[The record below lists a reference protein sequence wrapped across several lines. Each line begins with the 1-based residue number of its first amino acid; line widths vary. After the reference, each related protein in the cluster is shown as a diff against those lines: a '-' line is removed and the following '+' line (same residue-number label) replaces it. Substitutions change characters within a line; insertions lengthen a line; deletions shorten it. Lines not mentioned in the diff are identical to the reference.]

1 MKEIKLFDYQEDM
14 KERIEKALRLH
25 RSVMAQMPTGTG
37 KTYLLTAVIDSFV
50 RANPIEKVWI
60 VAHRRE
66 LVSQIDETV
75 RKFHSYS
82 ASNTSSLLSSVKA
95 MSIQWLMRYYDEIE
109 EEPGMIVIDEA
120 HHALA
125 KTYKEMWERFPKAK
139 FLGLTATPCRLN
151 GKGFTDLFDV
161 LVQSW
166 GVPEFIS
173 KGRLATYDFV
183 SIKSDGVT
191 QRLIDS
197 LQKRGADGDY
207 QNKEMDMLLNKK
219 PSIERLYRSL
229 EEYGKDRKGIVYAIN
244 ISHAQK
250 IAKLYQEDMVK
261 RVQEAFRH
269 HDSVMVQMPTG
280 TGKTYL
286 LAALVGLFLKEEVWV
301 VAHRRELVSQI
312 KDTLERFFS
321 SLKSTSIKVTSIQ
334 WLSRHY
340 GEMEEK
346 PGLIVIDEAHHALAE
361 TYAEVMNAYPKAKK
375 LGLTATPY
383 RLNGKGFTD
392 LFDTLLCSWSM
403 EKFIAEGR
411 LSLYDYYSIKPDS
424 AAQLLIDSLQ
434 KRGAD
439 GDYQQKELNE
449 VMDVKPSLE
458 RLCLTIKEYVPG
470 KKGIVYAISIQ
481 HAEHIAE
488 YYRENGIKAVAIS
501 SKTPLAE
508 RQKLIERFKSSS
520 LSSSL
525 NSTSDDI
532 EVLVSV
538 DLFSEGFDCPDVEFI
553 QLARPTLSLAKYMQM
568 VGRGLRVAEGKE
580 FCVILD
586 NVGLYKRF
594 GLPSVDRDWQSMF
607 EGRTSLEDILQEA
620 CMQVYNHN
628 CRMDLMMD
636 GDEEMMKII
645 NHERQQQLIMDTYGY
660 QIVED
665 EKGLKGIKDKDGKM
679 ILECQYKKIEVT
691 NDGFAYCYIRKKV
704 GRKEWIDLQNRL
716 WFANKP
722 QSVKL
727 MGIDFSTEDGKKLYP
742 RILSKYI
749 DEKTYL
755 TVKTLELQVGTGLSW
770 KHRFIPWDEPNKVYL
785 YKEGEGN
792 SRLYVDENEQYYVQK
807 NIGSLLEKV
816 DSREE
821 LAEFALKDKE
831 EREESLEKLKNSYKH
846 YEYYPVDNLYP
857 IKKYLGTAKDK
868 ITIEKDGIWHVE
880 DAQVNESYWV
890 DPITHRK
897 HYTRP
902 VLFKRGYLNI
912 LKEGDWCYVRNIP
925 GLRDRPLRQ
934 WEIVAD
940 DNICVI
946 NNKYLIEKSETDQWY
961 KICRRT
967 DDFSYFSVLACF
979 YESEYIKDD
988 TEIQITQFD
997 GEGLKMTQEGFPYT
1011 PLVIKT
1017 HKRSRWL

>member
-1 MKEIKLFDYQEDM
+1 MKNDIQLFD
-14 KERIEKALRLH
+14 
-25 RSVMAQMPTGTG
+25 
-37 KTYLLTAVIDSFV
+37 
-50 RANPIEKVWI
+50 
-60 VAHRRE
+60 
-66 LVSQIDETV
+66 
-75 RKFHSYS
+75 
-82 ASNTSSLLSSVKA
+82 
-95 MSIQWLMRYYDEIE
+95 
-109 EEPGMIVIDEA
+109 
-120 HHALA
+120 
-125 KTYKEMWERFPKAK
+125 
-139 FLGLTATPCRLN
+139 
-151 GKGFTDLFDV
+151 
-161 LVQSW
+161 
-166 GVPEFIS
+166 
-173 KGRLATYDFV
+173 
-183 SIKSDGVT
+183 
-191 QRLIDS
+191 
-197 LQKRGADGDY
+197 
-207 QNKEMDMLLNKK
+207 
-219 PSIERLYRSL
+219 
-229 EEYGKDRKGIVYAIN
+229 
-244 ISHAQK
+244 
-250 IAKLYQEDMVK
+250 YQEDMVK

-312 KDTLERFFS
+312 KDTLEKFFS
-321 SLKSTSIKVTSIQ
+321 SLKSTSIKVISIQ

-403 EKFIAEGR
+403 ERFIAEGR

-424 AAQLLIDSLQ
+424 AAQLQIDSLQ

-449 VMDVKPSLE
+449 VMDVKPSLK

-488 YYRENGIKAVAIS
+488 FYRENGIKAVAIS

-508 RQKLIERFKSSS
+508 RQELIERFKASS
-520 LSSSL
+520 LLSSL
-525 NSTSDDI
+525 NSTSDEI

-568 VGRGLRVAEGKE
+568 VGRGLRVAEEKDY
-580 FCVILD
+580 CVILD

-620 CMQVYNHN
+620 CMQVNGHN

-645 NHERQQQLIMDTYGY
+645 SHERQQRMIMDSYGY

-704 GRKEWIDLQNRL
+704 GRKEWIDLRNRL

-727 MGIDFSTEDGKKLYP
+727 MGIDFCTEDGKKLYP
-742 RILSKYI
+742 RIQSKYI

-770 KHRFIPWDEPNKVYL
+770 KQRFIPWDEPNKVYMF
-785 YKEGEGN
+785 KAGEGN
-792 SRLYVDENEQYYVQK
+792 ARLYVDEDEQYYVQK
-807 NIGSLLEKV
+807 NIGSHLEKV
-816 DSREE
+816 DSREELAELAE

-831 EREESLEKLKNSYKH
+831 EREKGLEKLKKSCH
-846 YEYYPVDNLYP
+846 D
-857 IKKYLGTAKDK
+857 
-868 ITIEKDGIWHVE
+868 
-880 DAQVNESYWV
+880 
-890 DPITHRK
+890 
-897 HYTRP
+897 TRS
-902 VLFKRGYLNI
+902 VLFRRGYLNI
-912 LKEGDWCYVRNIP
+912 LKEGDWCFVRNIP
-925 GLRDRPLRQ
+925 GLRNRPLRQ

-940 DNICVI
+940 DNLCVI
-946 NNKYLIEKSETDQWY
+946 KNTYLIEKSEPDQWY

-967 DDFSYFSVLACF
+967 DDFSYFSVLACY
-979 YESEYIKDD
+979 YESELIMDD

-997 GEGLKMTQEGFPYT
+997 GEGLKMTQEGMPYT
-1011 PLVIKT
+1011 PIVIKT
-1017 HKRSRWL
+1017 RKRRRW

>member
-1 MKEIKLFDYQEDM
+1 MLFEMTMKKIKLFD
-14 KERIEKALRLH
+14 
-25 RSVMAQMPTGTG
+25 
-37 KTYLLTAVIDSFV
+37 
-50 RANPIEKVWI
+50 
-60 VAHRRE
+60 
-66 LVSQIDETV
+66 
-75 RKFHSYS
+75 
-82 ASNTSSLLSSVKA
+82 
-95 MSIQWLMRYYDEIE
+95 
-109 EEPGMIVIDEA
+109 
-120 HHALA
+120 
-125 KTYKEMWERFPKAK
+125 
-139 FLGLTATPCRLN
+139 
-151 GKGFTDLFDV
+151 
-161 LVQSW
+161 
-166 GVPEFIS
+166 
-173 KGRLATYDFV
+173 
-183 SIKSDGVT
+183 
-191 QRLIDS
+191 
-197 LQKRGADGDY
+197 
-207 QNKEMDMLLNKK
+207 
-219 PSIERLYRSL
+219 
-229 EEYGKDRKGIVYAIN
+229 
-244 ISHAQK
+244 
-250 IAKLYQEDMVK
+250 YQEDMVK
-261 RVQEAFRH
+261 RVQEAFKH
-269 HDSVMVQMPTG
+269 HDAVMVQMPTG

-321 SLKSTSIKVTSIQ
+321 SLKSASIKVTSIQ

-424 AAQLLIDSLQ
+424 ADQLLIDSLQ

-488 YYRENGIKAVAIS
+488 FYRENGIKAVAIS

-508 RQKLIERFKSSS
+508 RQELIERFKASSFSSFSKKTVESSKITPS
-520 LSSSL
+520 LFTL
-525 NSTSDDI
+525 KEGSTSHPGPLTLRGEGGNRPTRCSEPLRSKDGGPSKVSPDCAGWDRLGATCLRPADRVADDEI

-568 VGRGLRVAEGKE
+568 VGRGLRVAEGKDY
-580 FCVILD
+580 CVILD

-620 CMQVYNHN
+620 CMQVNGHN

-645 NHERQQQLIMDTYGY
+645 SHERQQRMIMDSYGY

-679 ILECQYKKIEVT
+679 ILDCQYKKIEVT

-704 GRKEWIDLQNRL
+704 GRKEWIDLRNRL

-727 MGIDFSTEDGKKLYP
+727 MGIDFCTEDGKKLYP
-742 RILSKYI
+742 RIQSKYI

-792 SRLYVDENEQYYVQK
+792 SRLYIDENEQYYVQK
-807 NIGSLLEKV
+807 NIGSQLEKV

-821 LAEFALKDKE
+821 LAEFAQRDKE
-831 EREESLEKLKNSYKH
+831 ERKESLEKLKNSYKH
-846 YEYYPVDNLYP
+846 YEYYPADNLYP
-857 IKKYLGTAKDK
+857 IKKHLGTAKDK

-890 DPITHRK
+890 DPVTYRK

-912 LKEGDWCYVRNIP
+912 LREDDWCYVRNIP
-925 GLRDRPLRQ
+925 GLMNRPLRQ

-940 DNICVI
+940 DNLCVI

-961 KICRRT
+961 KICKRT
-967 DDFSYFSVLACF
+967 DDFTYFSVLACF

-997 GEGLKMTQEGFPYT
+997 GEGLKMTQEGFTYT

-1017 HKRSRWL
+1017 HKRRRW

>member
-1 MKEIKLFDYQEDM
+1 MKNDIQLFD
-14 KERIEKALRLH
+14 
-25 RSVMAQMPTGTG
+25 
-37 KTYLLTAVIDSFV
+37 
-50 RANPIEKVWI
+50 
-60 VAHRRE
+60 
-66 LVSQIDETV
+66 
-75 RKFHSYS
+75 
-82 ASNTSSLLSSVKA
+82 
-95 MSIQWLMRYYDEIE
+95 
-109 EEPGMIVIDEA
+109 
-120 HHALA
+120 
-125 KTYKEMWERFPKAK
+125 
-139 FLGLTATPCRLN
+139 
-151 GKGFTDLFDV
+151 
-161 LVQSW
+161 
-166 GVPEFIS
+166 
-173 KGRLATYDFV
+173 
-183 SIKSDGVT
+183 
-191 QRLIDS
+191 
-197 LQKRGADGDY
+197 
-207 QNKEMDMLLNKK
+207 
-219 PSIERLYRSL
+219 
-229 EEYGKDRKGIVYAIN
+229 
-244 ISHAQK
+244 
-250 IAKLYQEDMVK
+250 YQEDMVK

-312 KDTLERFFS
+312 KDTLEKFFS
-321 SLKSTSIKVTSIQ
+321 SLKSTSIKVISIQ

-403 EKFIAEGR
+403 ERFIAEGR

-424 AAQLLIDSLQ
+424 AAQLQIDSLQ

-449 VMDVKPSLE
+449 VMDVKPSLK

-508 RQKLIERFKSSS
+508 RQELIERFKVSS
-520 LSSSL
+520 LLSSL
-525 NSTSDDI
+525 NSTSDEI

-580 FCVILD
+580 YCVILD

-620 CMQVYNHN
+620 CMQVNSHN
-628 CRMDLMMD
+628 CRMDVLMD

-645 NHERQQQLIMDTYGY
+645 NHERQQQMIMDTYGY

-704 GRKEWIDLQNRL
+704 GRKEWIDLRNRL

-727 MGIDFSTEDGKKLYP
+727 MGIDFCTEDGKKLYP

-770 KHRFIPWDEPNKVYL
+770 KQRFIPWDEPNKVYMF
-785 YKEGEGN
+785 KAGEGN
-792 SRLYVDENEQYYVQK
+792 ARLYVDEDGQYYVQK
-807 NIGSLLEKV
+807 NIGSQLEKV
-816 DSREE
+816 DSREELAE

-831 EREESLEKLKNSYKH
+831 EREKGLEKLKKSCH
-846 YEYYPVDNLYP
+846 D
-857 IKKYLGTAKDK
+857 
-868 ITIEKDGIWHVE
+868 
-880 DAQVNESYWV
+880 
-890 DPITHRK
+890 
-897 HYTRP
+897 TRP
-902 VLFKRGYLNI
+902 VLFRRGYLNI
-912 LKEGDWCYVRNIP
+912 LKEGDWCFVRNIP
-925 GLRDRPLRQ
+925 GLRNRPLRQ

-940 DNICVI
+940 DNLCVI
-946 NNKYLIEKSETDQWY
+946 KNTYLIEKSEPDQWY

-967 DDFSYFSVLACF
+967 DDFTYFSVLACY
-979 YESEYIKDD
+979 YESELIMDD

-997 GEGLKMTQEGFPYT
+997 GEGLKMTQEGMPYT
-1011 PLVIKT
+1011 PIVIKT
-1017 HKRSRWL
+1017 RKRRRWL

>member
-1 MKEIKLFDYQEDM
+1 MLFEMTMKKIKLFD
-14 KERIEKALRLH
+14 
-25 RSVMAQMPTGTG
+25 
-37 KTYLLTAVIDSFV
+37 
-50 RANPIEKVWI
+50 
-60 VAHRRE
+60 
-66 LVSQIDETV
+66 
-75 RKFHSYS
+75 
-82 ASNTSSLLSSVKA
+82 
-95 MSIQWLMRYYDEIE
+95 
-109 EEPGMIVIDEA
+109 
-120 HHALA
+120 
-125 KTYKEMWERFPKAK
+125 
-139 FLGLTATPCRLN
+139 
-151 GKGFTDLFDV
+151 
-161 LVQSW
+161 
-166 GVPEFIS
+166 
-173 KGRLATYDFV
+173 
-183 SIKSDGVT
+183 
-191 QRLIDS
+191 
-197 LQKRGADGDY
+197 
-207 QNKEMDMLLNKK
+207 
-219 PSIERLYRSL
+219 
-229 EEYGKDRKGIVYAIN
+229 
-244 ISHAQK
+244 
-250 IAKLYQEDMVK
+250 YQEDMVK
-261 RVQEAFRH
+261 RVQEAFKH
-269 HDSVMVQMPTG
+269 HDAVMVQMPTG

-312 KDTLERFFS
+312 KDTLEKFFS

-334 WLSRHY
+334 RLSRHY
-340 GEMEEK
+340 RDIKEK
-346 PGLIVIDEAHHALAE
+346 PSLIVIDEAHHALAE

-424 AAQLLIDSLQ
+424 ADQLLIDSLQ

-458 RLCLTIKEYVPG
+458 RLCLTIKEYVSG

-488 YYRENGIKAVAIS
+488 FYRENGIKAVAIS

-508 RQKLIERFKSSS
+508 RQELIERFKASNLSFSNHPVPPSKEGSTSTPSPSSS
-520 LSSSL
+520 EGGDVTALRCSEPLRSKVGGPSKVSPECFSAGASKEAASSTSSL
-525 NSTSDDI
+525 NSTSGDI

-580 FCVILD
+580 YCVILD

-620 CMQVYNHN
+620 CMHVNNHN

-645 NHERQQQLIMDTYGY
+645 NHEHQQQMIMDTYGY

-665 EKGLKGIKDKDGKM
+665 EKGLKGIKDKDGTM

-704 GRKEWIDLQNRL
+704 GRKEWIDLRNRL

-792 SRLYVDENEQYYVQK
+792 SRLYIDENEQYYVQK
-807 NIGSLLEKV
+807 NIGSQLEKV
-816 DSREE
+816 DSREA
-821 LAEFALKDKE
+821 LAEFAQRDKA
-831 EREESLEKLKNSYKH
+831 ERKKSLEKLKNSYKH

-857 IKKYLGTAKDK
+857 VKKYLGTAKDK

-912 LKEGDWCYVRNIP
+912 LREGDWCYVRNIP
-925 GLRDRPLRQ
+925 GLRNRPLRQ

-967 DDFSYFSVLACF
+967 DDFTYFSVLACY
-979 YESEYIKDD
+979 YESELIKDD

-997 GEGLKMTQEGFPYT
+997 GEGLKMTQEGMPYT

-1017 HKRSRWL
+1017 RKRRRW

>member
-1 MKEIKLFDYQEDM
+1 MKNDIQLFD
-14 KERIEKALRLH
+14 
-25 RSVMAQMPTGTG
+25 
-37 KTYLLTAVIDSFV
+37 
-50 RANPIEKVWI
+50 
-60 VAHRRE
+60 
-66 LVSQIDETV
+66 
-75 RKFHSYS
+75 
-82 ASNTSSLLSSVKA
+82 
-95 MSIQWLMRYYDEIE
+95 
-109 EEPGMIVIDEA
+109 
-120 HHALA
+120 
-125 KTYKEMWERFPKAK
+125 
-139 FLGLTATPCRLN
+139 
-151 GKGFTDLFDV
+151 
-161 LVQSW
+161 
-166 GVPEFIS
+166 
-173 KGRLATYDFV
+173 
-183 SIKSDGVT
+183 
-191 QRLIDS
+191 
-197 LQKRGADGDY
+197 
-207 QNKEMDMLLNKK
+207 
-219 PSIERLYRSL
+219 
-229 EEYGKDRKGIVYAIN
+229 
-244 ISHAQK
+244 
-250 IAKLYQEDMVK
+250 YQEDMVK

-312 KDTLERFFS
+312 KDTLEKFFS
-321 SLKSTSIKVTSIQ
+321 SLKSTSIKVISIQ

-403 EKFIAEGR
+403 ERFIAEGR

-424 AAQLLIDSLQ
+424 AAQLQIDSLQ

-449 VMDVKPSLE
+449 VMDVKPSLK

-488 YYRENGIKAVAIS
+488 FYRENSIKAVAIS

-508 RQKLIERFKSSS
+508 RQELIERFKASS
-520 LSSSL
+520 LLSSL
-525 NSTSDDI
+525 NSTSDEI

-568 VGRGLRVAEGKE
+568 VGRGLRVAEGKDY
-580 FCVILD
+580 CVILD

-620 CMQVYNHN
+620 CMQVNGHN

-645 NHERQQQLIMDTYGY
+645 SHEHQQRMIIDSYGY

-679 ILECQYKKIEVT
+679 ILDCQYKKIEVT

-704 GRKEWIDLQNRL
+704 GRKEWIDLRNRL

-727 MGIDFSTEDGKKLYP
+727 MGIDFCTEDGKKLYP

-770 KHRFIPWDEPNKVYL
+770 KQRFIPWDEPNKVYMF
-785 YKEGEGN
+785 KAGEGN
-792 SRLYVDENEQYYVQK
+792 ARLYVDEDEQYYVQK
-807 NIGSLLEKV
+807 NIGSQLEKV
-816 DSREE
+816 DSREELAELAE

-831 EREESLEKLKNSYKH
+831 EREKGLEKLKKSCH
-846 YEYYPVDNLYP
+846 D
-857 IKKYLGTAKDK
+857 
-868 ITIEKDGIWHVE
+868 
-880 DAQVNESYWV
+880 
-890 DPITHRK
+890 
-897 HYTRP
+897 TRP
-902 VLFKRGYLNI
+902 VLFRRGYLNI
-912 LKEGDWCYVRNIP
+912 LKEGDWCFVRNIP
-925 GLRDRPLRQ
+925 GLRNRPLRQ

-940 DNICVI
+940 DNLCVI
-946 NNKYLIEKSETDQWY
+946 KNTYLIEKSEPDQWY

-967 DDFSYFSVLACF
+967 DDFSYFSVLACY
-979 YESEYIKDD
+979 YESELIMDD

-997 GEGLKMTQEGFPYT
+997 GEGLKMTQEGMPYT
-1011 PLVIKT
+1011 PIVIKT
-1017 HKRSRWL
+1017 RKRRRW

>member
-1 MKEIKLFDYQEDM
+1 MLFDMTMKKIKLFDYQE
-14 KERIEKALRLH
+14 
-25 RSVMAQMPTGTG
+25 G
-37 KTYLLTAVIDSFV
+37 
-50 RANPIEKVWI
+50 
-60 VAHRRE
+60 
-66 LVSQIDETV
+66 
-75 RKFHSYS
+75 
-82 ASNTSSLLSSVKA
+82 
-95 MSIQWLMRYYDEIE
+95 
-109 EEPGMIVIDEA
+109 
-120 HHALA
+120 
-125 KTYKEMWERFPKAK
+125 
-139 FLGLTATPCRLN
+139 
-151 GKGFTDLFDV
+151 
-161 LVQSW
+161 
-166 GVPEFIS
+166 
-173 KGRLATYDFV
+173 
-183 SIKSDGVT
+183 
-191 QRLIDS
+191 
-197 LQKRGADGDY
+197 
-207 QNKEMDMLLNKK
+207 
-219 PSIERLYRSL
+219 
-229 EEYGKDRKGIVYAIN
+229 
-244 ISHAQK
+244 
-250 IAKLYQEDMVK
+250 MVK
-261 RVQEAFRH
+261 RVQEAFKH

-280 TGKTYL
+280 TGKTMV
-286 LAALVGLFLKEEVWV
+286 LANIVFSFLEKSNHPIWI
-301 VAHRRELVSQI
+301 VAHRRELVEQI
-312 KDTLERFFS
+312 KETIFSKITPSLFTLKEVFSKTHPS
-321 SLKSTSIKVTSIQ
+321 SLTLKGGSTAFPKPLSPQGTGDVTALRCSEPLRSKVGGPSKVSPDCLSAGALIKVTSIQ
-334 WLSRHY
+334 WLSKHY
-340 GEMEEK
+340 REMEEM

-439 GDYQQKELNE
+439 GDYQQKEMNE
-449 VMDVKPSLE
+449 VMDVMPSLE

-508 RQKLIERFKSSS
+508 RQELIERFKASSFSSFSKKPVKSSKTHPSS
-520 LSSSL
+520 LTL
-525 NSTSDDI
+525 KGGSTSHPSPLSSEERDVTALRCSKPLRSKDGGPSKVSPDCAGWDRLDDTCLQPADGLGATCLRGADRVADDEI

-580 FCVILD
+580 YCVILD

-620 CMQVYNHN
+620 CMQVNSHN

-645 NHERQQQLIMDTYGY
+645 NHEHQQQMIMDTYGY

-704 GRKEWIDLQNRL
+704 GRKEWIDLRNRL

-727 MGIDFSTEDGKKLYP
+727 MGIDFCTEDGKKLYP
-742 RILSKYI
+742 RIQSKYI

-792 SRLYVDENEQYYVQK
+792 SRLYVDEDEQYYVQK
-807 NIGSLLEKV
+807 NIGSQLEKV

-821 LAEFALKDKE
+821 LAEFAQKDKE
-831 EREESLEKLKNSYKH
+831 EREEDLEKLKNSYKL

-880 DAQVNESYWV
+880 DAQANESYWV

-912 LKEGDWCYVRNIP
+912 IREGDWCYVRNIP
-925 GLRDRPLRQ
+925 GLRNRPLRQ

-946 NNKYLIEKSETDQWY
+946 NNKYLIEKSEPEQWY

-967 DDFSYFSVLACF
+967 DDFSYFSVLACY

-997 GEGLKMTQEGFPYT
+997 GEDLKMAQEGFTYT

-1017 HKRSRWL
+1017 HKRRRW

>member
-1 MKEIKLFDYQEDM
+1 MTKDIQLFD
-14 KERIEKALRLH
+14 
-25 RSVMAQMPTGTG
+25 
-37 KTYLLTAVIDSFV
+37 
-50 RANPIEKVWI
+50 
-60 VAHRRE
+60 
-66 LVSQIDETV
+66 
-75 RKFHSYS
+75 
-82 ASNTSSLLSSVKA
+82 
-95 MSIQWLMRYYDEIE
+95 
-109 EEPGMIVIDEA
+109 
-120 HHALA
+120 
-125 KTYKEMWERFPKAK
+125 
-139 FLGLTATPCRLN
+139 
-151 GKGFTDLFDV
+151 
-161 LVQSW
+161 
-166 GVPEFIS
+166 
-173 KGRLATYDFV
+173 
-183 SIKSDGVT
+183 
-191 QRLIDS
+191 
-197 LQKRGADGDY
+197 
-207 QNKEMDMLLNKK
+207 
-219 PSIERLYRSL
+219 
-229 EEYGKDRKGIVYAIN
+229 
-244 ISHAQK
+244 
-250 IAKLYQEDMVK
+250 YQEDMVK
-261 RVQEAFRH
+261 RVQEAFNH
-269 HDSVMVQMPTG
+269 HNAVMVQMPTG
-280 TGKTYL
+280 TGKTMV
-286 LAALVGLFLKEEVWV
+286 LANIVFSFLEKCNHPIWI

-312 KDTLERFFS
+312 KDTLNKSLLIFSKTHPQWSLHPLRFPRSRGTETLFTLKEGNFSNHPVPLSKEGSTSTPSPSSSEGGDVTAPPRRSEPLRSKVGGPSKVSPDCLCGVNRLAKKEDGTSDILIEKPSDS
-321 SLKSTSIKVTSIQ
+321 SLFTLRSSLIKVVSIQ

-340 GEMEEK
+340 REMEEK

-424 AAQLLIDSLQ
+424 ADQLLIDSLQ

-488 YYRENGIKAVAIS
+488 FYRENGIKAVAIS

-508 RQKLIERFKSSS
+508 RQEFIERFKASNLSFSNHPVPPSKEGVSKITPSIFTIKEGDFSKTHPSS
-520 LSSSL
+520 LTLKGGSTAFPKPLSPQGTGDVTALRCSEPLRSKVGGASKPSPECLSASALKEAAECLPECLSASASKEASECLSVGASENSLASSTSSL

-532 EVLVSV
+532 DVLVSV

-580 FCVILD
+580 YCVILD

-620 CMQVYNHN
+620 CMQVNSHN
-628 CRMDLMMD
+628 CRMDVLMD

-645 NHERQQQLIMDTYGY
+645 NHERQQQMIMDTYGY

-679 ILECQYKKIEVT
+679 ILECQYKKIDVT

-704 GRKEWIDLQNRL
+704 GRKEWIDLRNRL

-722 QSVKL
+722 QCVKL
-727 MGIDFSTEDGKKLYP
+727 MGIDFCTEDGKKLYP

-755 TVKTLELQVGTGLSW
+755 TVKTLELQVGTGLNW

-792 SRLYVDENEQYYVQK
+792 SRLYIDENEQYYVQK
-807 NIGSLLEKV
+807 NIGSQLEQV
-816 DSREE
+816 DSQEE
-821 LAEFALKDKE
+821 LAEFVQRDKE
-831 EREESLEKLKNSYKH
+831 ERKKSLEKLKNSYKH
-846 YEYYPVDNLYP
+846 YEYYPADNLYP
-857 IKKYLGTAKDK
+857 IKKHLGTAKDK

-890 DPITHRK
+890 DPVTYRK

-912 LKEGDWCYVRNIP
+912 LREGDWCYVRNIP

-940 DNICVI
+940 DNLCVI
-946 NNKYLIEKSETDQWY
+946 RNTYLIEKSEPDQWY
-961 KICRRT
+961 KICKRT
-967 DDFSYFSVLACF
+967 DDFTYFSVLACF

-997 GEGLKMTQEGFPYT
+997 GEGLKMTQEGMPYT

-1017 HKRSRWL
+1017 RKRRRW

>member
-1 MKEIKLFDYQEDM
+1 MKKIKLFD
-14 KERIEKALRLH
+14 
-25 RSVMAQMPTGTG
+25 
-37 KTYLLTAVIDSFV
+37 
-50 RANPIEKVWI
+50 
-60 VAHRRE
+60 
-66 LVSQIDETV
+66 
-75 RKFHSYS
+75 
-82 ASNTSSLLSSVKA
+82 
-95 MSIQWLMRYYDEIE
+95 
-109 EEPGMIVIDEA
+109 
-120 HHALA
+120 
-125 KTYKEMWERFPKAK
+125 
-139 FLGLTATPCRLN
+139 
-151 GKGFTDLFDV
+151 
-161 LVQSW
+161 
-166 GVPEFIS
+166 
-173 KGRLATYDFV
+173 
-183 SIKSDGVT
+183 
-191 QRLIDS
+191 
-197 LQKRGADGDY
+197 
-207 QNKEMDMLLNKK
+207 
-219 PSIERLYRSL
+219 
-229 EEYGKDRKGIVYAIN
+229 
-244 ISHAQK
+244 
-250 IAKLYQEDMVK
+250 YQEDMVK
-261 RVQEAFRH
+261 RVQEAFKH
-269 HDSVMVQMPTG
+269 HDAVMVQMPTG

-301 VAHRRELVSQI
+301 IAHRRELVSQI

-340 GEMEEK
+340 GETEEK

-403 EKFIAEGR
+403 EKFIAKGR

-488 YYRENGIKAVAIS
+488 FYRENGIKAVAIS

-520 LSSSL
+520 LSPSL
-525 NSTSDDI
+525 NSASNTSNEI

-553 QLARPTLSLAKYMQM
+553 QLARPTLSLTKYMQM

-580 FCVILD
+580 YCVILD

-607 EGRTSLEDILQEA
+607 EGRTSLENILQEA
-620 CMQVYNHN
+620 CMQLNSHN

-679 ILECQYKKIEVT
+679 ILECQYKKIDVT

-704 GRKEWIDLQNRL
+704 GRKEWIDLRNRL

-792 SRLYVDENEQYYVQK
+792 SRLYIDENEQYYVQK
-807 NIGSLLEKV
+807 NIGSQLEKV
-816 DSREE
+816 DSHEA
-821 LAEFALKDKE
+821 LAEFAQRDKE
-831 EREESLEKLKNSYKH
+831 ERKESLEKLKKSCH
-846 YEYYPVDNLYP
+846 D
-857 IKKYLGTAKDK
+857 
-868 ITIEKDGIWHVE
+868 
-880 DAQVNESYWV
+880 
-890 DPITHRK
+890 
-897 HYTRP
+897 TRP

-912 LKEGDWCYVRNIP
+912 LKEGDWCFVRNIP
-925 GLRDRPLRQ
+925 GLRNRPLRQ

-940 DNICVI
+940 DNLCVI

-961 KICRRT
+961 KICKRT
-967 DDFSYFSVLACF
+967 DDFTYFSVVACF

-997 GEGLKMTQEGFPYT
+997 GEGLKMTQEGFTYT

-1017 HKRSRWL
+1017 HKRSRWM

>member
-1 MKEIKLFDYQEDM
+1 MLFEMTMKKIKLFD
-14 KERIEKALRLH
+14 
-25 RSVMAQMPTGTG
+25 
-37 KTYLLTAVIDSFV
+37 
-50 RANPIEKVWI
+50 
-60 VAHRRE
+60 
-66 LVSQIDETV
+66 
-75 RKFHSYS
+75 
-82 ASNTSSLLSSVKA
+82 
-95 MSIQWLMRYYDEIE
+95 
-109 EEPGMIVIDEA
+109 
-120 HHALA
+120 
-125 KTYKEMWERFPKAK
+125 
-139 FLGLTATPCRLN
+139 
-151 GKGFTDLFDV
+151 
-161 LVQSW
+161 
-166 GVPEFIS
+166 
-173 KGRLATYDFV
+173 
-183 SIKSDGVT
+183 
-191 QRLIDS
+191 
-197 LQKRGADGDY
+197 
-207 QNKEMDMLLNKK
+207 
-219 PSIERLYRSL
+219 
-229 EEYGKDRKGIVYAIN
+229 
-244 ISHAQK
+244 
-250 IAKLYQEDMVK
+250 YQEDMVK
-261 RVQEAFRH
+261 RVQEAFKH
-269 HDSVMVQMPTG
+269 HDAVMVQMPTG

-321 SLKSTSIKVTSIQ
+321 SLKTTSIKVTSIQ

-340 GEMEEK
+340 VEMEEK

-488 YYRENGIKAVAIS
+488 FYRENGIKAVAIS

-508 RQKLIERFKSSS
+508 RQELIERFKASSFSSFSEKTVESSKITPS
-520 LSSSL
+520 LFTL
-525 NSTSDDI
+525 KEGSTSHPDPLTLRGEGGNRPTRCSEPLRSKDGGPSKVSPGCAGWDRLGATCLRAGDGEI

-580 FCVILD
+580 YCVILD

-607 EGRTSLEDILQEA
+607 EGRTSLENILQEA
-620 CMQVYNHN
+620 CMQVNSHN

-645 NHERQQQLIMDTYGY
+645 NHERQQQMIMDSYGY
-660 QIVED
+660 QIVEN
-665 EKGLKGIKDKDGKM
+665 EKGLKGIKDKEGTM
-679 ILECQYKKIEVT
+679 ILECQYKKIEMT

-704 GRKEWIDLQNRL
+704 GRKEWIDLRNRL

-727 MGIDFSTEDGKKLYP
+727 MGIDFCTEDGKKLYP
-742 RILSKYI
+742 RIQSKYI
-749 DEKTYL
+749 DDKTFL
-755 TVKTLELQVGTGLSW
+755 TVKTLQLQVGTGLSW
-770 KHRFIPWDEPNKVYL
+770 KHRFIPWDEQNKVYM

-792 SRLYVDENEQYYVQK
+792 SRLYIDENEQYYVQK
-807 NIGSLLEKV
+807 NIGSQLEKV

-821 LAEFALKDKE
+821 LAEFAQKDKE
-831 EREESLEKLKNSYKH
+831 EREEGLEKLKNSYKN
-846 YEYYPVDNLYP
+846 YEYYPVDHLYP

-880 DAQVNESYWV
+880 DAQANESFWV

-912 LKEGDWCYVRNIP
+912 IREGDWCYVRNIP
-925 GLRDRPLRQ
+925 GLMNRPLRQ

-946 NNKYLIEKSETDQWY
+946 NNKYLIEKSEPDQWY

-967 DDFSYFSVLACF
+967 DDFSYFSVLACY

-997 GEGLKMTQEGFPYT
+997 GEGLKMTQEGFTYT

-1017 HKRSRWL
+1017 YKRNRW

>member
-1 MKEIKLFDYQEDM
+1 MMKDIQLFD
-14 KERIEKALRLH
+14 
-25 RSVMAQMPTGTG
+25 
-37 KTYLLTAVIDSFV
+37 
-50 RANPIEKVWI
+50 
-60 VAHRRE
+60 
-66 LVSQIDETV
+66 
-75 RKFHSYS
+75 
-82 ASNTSSLLSSVKA
+82 
-95 MSIQWLMRYYDEIE
+95 
-109 EEPGMIVIDEA
+109 
-120 HHALA
+120 
-125 KTYKEMWERFPKAK
+125 
-139 FLGLTATPCRLN
+139 
-151 GKGFTDLFDV
+151 
-161 LVQSW
+161 
-166 GVPEFIS
+166 
-173 KGRLATYDFV
+173 
-183 SIKSDGVT
+183 
-191 QRLIDS
+191 
-197 LQKRGADGDY
+197 
-207 QNKEMDMLLNKK
+207 
-219 PSIERLYRSL
+219 
-229 EEYGKDRKGIVYAIN
+229 
-244 ISHAQK
+244 
-250 IAKLYQEDMVK
+250 YQEDMVK

-280 TGKTYL
+280 TGKTMV
-286 LAALVGLFLKEEVWV
+286 LANIVFSFLEKSNNPIWI

-312 KDTLERFFS
+312 KETIFSKITPSLFTLKEG
-321 SLKSTSIKVTSIQ
+321 STAFPKPLSPQGTGDVTALRCSEPLRSKVGGASKPSPDCLSAGALIKVTSIQ
-334 WLSRHY
+334 WLARHY

-424 AAQLLIDSLQ
+424 ADQLLIDSLH

-458 RLCLTIKEYVPG
+458 KLCLTIKEYVPG

-488 YYRENGIKAVAIS
+488 FYRENGIKAVAIS

-508 RQKLIERFKSSS
+508 RQELIGRFKSSS

-607 EGRTSLEDILQEA
+607 EGRTSLEDILQET

-628 CRMDLMMD
+628 CRMDVLMD

-645 NHERQQQLIMDTYGY
+645 NHERQQQMIMDTYGY
-660 QIVED
+660 QIVEN

-679 ILECQYKKIEVT
+679 ILDCQYKKIEVT

-704 GRKEWIDLQNRL
+704 GRKEWIDLRNRL

-727 MGIDFSTEDGKKLYP
+727 MGIDFCTEDGKKLYP
-742 RILSKYI
+742 RIQSKYI

-770 KHRFIPWDEPNKVYL
+770 KHRFIPWDEPNKVYMCQER
-785 YKEGEGN
+785 KDR
-792 SRLYVDENEQYYVQK
+792 SRLYVDENEQYFVQK
-807 NIGSLLEKV
+807 NIGSQLVEV
-816 DSREE
+816 NSPEG
-821 LAEFALKDKE
+821 LAEFAEKDKQ
-831 EREESLEKLKNSYKH
+831 ERENDAEALKNAYPH
-846 YEYYPVDNLYP
+846 YEFYPVDKVKFPVQIRRNN
-857 IKKYLGTAKDK
+857 KYENK
-868 ITIEKDGIWHVE
+868 IRIEKDGIWHVE
-880 DAQVNESYWV
+880 DDWYHESYWV
-890 DPITHRK
+890 DPITYRK

-925 GLRDRPLRQ
+925 GLRYRPLRQ

-946 NNKYLIEKSETDQWY
+946 NNKYLIEKSEPDQWY

-997 GEGLKMTQEGFPYT
+997 GEGLKMTQEGMPYT
-1011 PLVIKT
+1011 PLVIRT
-1017 HKRSRWL
+1017 RKRSRWL

>member
-1 MKEIKLFDYQEDM
+1 MLFEMTMKKIKLFD
-14 KERIEKALRLH
+14 
-25 RSVMAQMPTGTG
+25 
-37 KTYLLTAVIDSFV
+37 
-50 RANPIEKVWI
+50 
-60 VAHRRE
+60 
-66 LVSQIDETV
+66 
-75 RKFHSYS
+75 
-82 ASNTSSLLSSVKA
+82 
-95 MSIQWLMRYYDEIE
+95 
-109 EEPGMIVIDEA
+109 
-120 HHALA
+120 
-125 KTYKEMWERFPKAK
+125 
-139 FLGLTATPCRLN
+139 
-151 GKGFTDLFDV
+151 
-161 LVQSW
+161 
-166 GVPEFIS
+166 
-173 KGRLATYDFV
+173 
-183 SIKSDGVT
+183 
-191 QRLIDS
+191 
-197 LQKRGADGDY
+197 
-207 QNKEMDMLLNKK
+207 
-219 PSIERLYRSL
+219 
-229 EEYGKDRKGIVYAIN
+229 
-244 ISHAQK
+244 
-250 IAKLYQEDMVK
+250 YQEDMVK
-261 RVQEAFRH
+261 RVQEAFKH
-269 HDSVMVQMPTG
+269 HDAVMVQMPTG
-280 TGKTYL
+280 TGKTMV
-286 LAALVGLFLKEEVWV
+286 LANIVFSFLEKSNHPIWI
-301 VAHRRELVSQI
+301 VAHRRELVEQI
-312 KDTLERFFS
+312 KGTLNKSLLIFSNHPVPLSKEGLSKITPSLFTIKEGDFSKTHLS
-321 SLKSTSIKVTSIQ
+321 SLTLKGGSTAFPKPLSPQGTGDVTARSAEFFESPRPSLAKEGSTSHPSPLSSEERDVTALRCSEPLRSKDGGPSKVSPDCAGWDRLAEKEDGTSSNLIEKPLDSSLFTLRSSLIKVMSIQ

-449 VMDVKPSLE
+449 VMDVRPSLE
-458 RLCLTIKEYVPG
+458 RLCLTIKKYVPG

-488 YYRENGIKAVAIS
+488 FYRENGIKAVAIS

-508 RQKLIERFKSSS
+508 RQELIDRFKSSS

-525 NSTSDDI
+525 NSASNTSDEI

-580 FCVILD
+580 YCVILD

-607 EGRTSLEDILQEA
+607 EGRTSLENILQEA
-620 CMQVYNHN
+620 CMQVNSHN

-645 NHERQQQLIMDTYGY
+645 NHERQQQMIMDSYGY

-665 EKGLKGIKDKDGKM
+665 EKGLKGIKDKDGTM

-704 GRKEWIDLQNRL
+704 GRKEWIDLRNRL

-749 DEKTYL
+749 DDKTYL
-755 TVKTLELQVGTGLSW
+755 TVKTLQLQVGTGLSW
-770 KHRFIPWDEPNKVYL
+770 KHRFIPWDEPNKVYM

-792 SRLYVDENEQYYVQK
+792 SRLYIDENEQYYVQK
-807 NIGSLLEKV
+807 NIGSQLEKV

-821 LAEFALKDKE
+821 LAEFAQKDKE
-831 EREESLEKLKNSYKH
+831 EREKGLEKLKNSYKN
-846 YEYYPVDNLYP
+846 YEYYPVDHLYP

-880 DAQVNESYWV
+880 DAQANESFWV

-912 LKEGDWCYVRNIP
+912 LREGDWCYVRNIP
-925 GLRDRPLRQ
+925 GLMNRPLRQ

-946 NNKYLIEKSETDQWY
+946 NNKYLIEKSEPDQWY

-967 DDFSYFSVLACF
+967 DDFTYFSVLACY

-997 GEGLKMTQEGFPYT
+997 GEGLKMTQEGFTYT

-1017 HKRSRWL
+1017 YKRNRW

>member
-25 RSVMAQMPTGTG
+25 RSVM
-37 KTYLLTAVIDSFV
+37 
-50 RANPIEKVWI
+50 
-60 VAHRRE
+60 
-66 LVSQIDETV
+66 
-75 RKFHSYS
+75 
-82 ASNTSSLLSSVKA
+82 
-95 MSIQWLMRYYDEIE
+95 
-109 EEPGMIVIDEA
+109 
-120 HHALA
+120 
-125 KTYKEMWERFPKAK
+125 
-139 FLGLTATPCRLN
+139 
-151 GKGFTDLFDV
+151 
-161 LVQSW
+161 
-166 GVPEFIS
+166 
-173 KGRLATYDFV
+173 
-183 SIKSDGVT
+183 
-191 QRLIDS
+191 
-197 LQKRGADGDY
+197 
-207 QNKEMDMLLNKK
+207 
-219 PSIERLYRSL
+219 
-229 EEYGKDRKGIVYAIN
+229 
-244 ISHAQK
+244 
-250 IAKLYQEDMVK
+250 
-261 RVQEAFRH
+261 
-269 HDSVMVQMPTG
+269 VQMPTG
-280 TGKTYL
+280 TGKTVL
-286 LAALVGLFLKEEVWV
+286 LASVVESFLREHSNCHVWI

-312 KDTLERFFS
+312 KDTLNKFLLNFNFS
-321 SLKSTSIKVTSIQ
+321 KITPSLFTIKEGSTSHPGPLTLRGEGGNRPPRCSEPLRSKVGGPSKVSPDCAGWDRLGATCLHLAERVGDGLGATSASSVNPASDMMPIKVMSIQ

-424 AAQLLIDSLQ
+424 ADQLLIDSLQ

-501 SKTPLAE
+501 SKTPSSLRKE
-508 RQKLIERFKSSS
+508 LIERFKASS
-520 LSSSL
+520 LSPSL
-525 NSTSDDI
+525 NSASDDI

-568 VGRGLRVAEGKE
+568 VGRGLRVAAGKE

-620 CMQVYNHN
+620 CMHVNSHN
-628 CRMDLMMD
+628 CRMDVLMD
-636 GDEEMMKII
+636 GDEEMMKIM
-645 NHERQQQLIMDTYGY
+645 NHERQQQMIMDTYGY
-660 QIVED
+660 QIVEN

-679 ILECQYKKIEVT
+679 ILECQYKKIEMT

-704 GRKEWIDLQNRL
+704 GRKEWIDLRNRL
-716 WFANKP
+716 WFAHKP

-727 MGIDFSTEDGKKLYP
+727 MGIDFCTEDGKKLYP

-749 DEKTYL
+749 DDKTYL

-770 KHRFIPWDEPNKVYL
+770 KHRFIPWDEPNKLYL

-792 SRLYVDENEQYYVQK
+792 SRLYVDDDGRYFAQE
-807 NIGSLLEKV
+807 NIGSQLVEV
-816 DSREE
+816 NSPEG
-821 LAEFALKDKE
+821 LAEFAEKDKQ
-831 EREESLEKLKNSYKH
+831 ERENDAEALKNTYPH
-846 YEYYPVDNLYP
+846 YEFYPVDKVKFPMQIRRNT
-857 IKKYLGTAKDK
+857 KCENK
-868 ITIEKDGIWHVE
+868 IRIEKDGIWHVE
-880 DAQVNESYWV
+880 DDWYHESYWV

-902 VLFKRGYLNI
+902 ILFKRGYLNI

-925 GLRDRPLRQ
+925 GLRNRPLRQ

-946 NNKYLIEKSETDQWY
+946 NNKYLIEKSEPDQWY

-967 DDFSYFSVLACF
+967 DDFTYFSVLACF
-979 YESEYIKDD
+979 YESEHIKDD

-997 GEGLKMTQEGFPYT
+997 GEGLKMTQEGFPYI
-1011 PLVIKT
+1011 PLVIRT
-1017 HKRSRWL
+1017 RKRSWWL

>member
-1 MKEIKLFDYQEDM
+1 MKNDIQLFD
-14 KERIEKALRLH
+14 
-25 RSVMAQMPTGTG
+25 
-37 KTYLLTAVIDSFV
+37 
-50 RANPIEKVWI
+50 
-60 VAHRRE
+60 
-66 LVSQIDETV
+66 
-75 RKFHSYS
+75 
-82 ASNTSSLLSSVKA
+82 
-95 MSIQWLMRYYDEIE
+95 
-109 EEPGMIVIDEA
+109 
-120 HHALA
+120 
-125 KTYKEMWERFPKAK
+125 
-139 FLGLTATPCRLN
+139 
-151 GKGFTDLFDV
+151 
-161 LVQSW
+161 
-166 GVPEFIS
+166 
-173 KGRLATYDFV
+173 
-183 SIKSDGVT
+183 
-191 QRLIDS
+191 
-197 LQKRGADGDY
+197 
-207 QNKEMDMLLNKK
+207 
-219 PSIERLYRSL
+219 
-229 EEYGKDRKGIVYAIN
+229 
-244 ISHAQK
+244 
-250 IAKLYQEDMVK
+250 YQEDMVK

-312 KDTLERFFS
+312 KDTLEKFFS
-321 SLKSTSIKVTSIQ
+321 SLKSTSIKVISIQ

-403 EKFIAEGR
+403 ERFIAEGR

-424 AAQLLIDSLQ
+424 AAQLQIDSLQ

-449 VMDVKPSLE
+449 VMDVKPSLK

-488 YYRENGIKAVAIS
+488 FYRENGIKAVAIS

-508 RQKLIERFKSSS
+508 RQELIERFKASS
-520 LSSSL
+520 LLSSL
-525 NSTSDDI
+525 NSTSDEI

-568 VGRGLRVAEGKE
+568 VGRGLRVAEGKDY
-580 FCVILD
+580 CVILD

-620 CMQVYNHN
+620 CMQVNGHN

-645 NHERQQQLIMDTYGY
+645 SHEHQQRMIIDSYGY

-679 ILECQYKKIEVT
+679 ILDCQYKKIEVT

-704 GRKEWIDLQNRL
+704 GRKEWIDLRNRL

-727 MGIDFSTEDGKKLYP
+727 MGIDFCTEDGKKLYP

-770 KHRFIPWDEPNKVYL
+770 KQRFIPWDEPNKVYMF
-785 YKEGEGN
+785 KAGEGN
-792 SRLYVDENEQYYVQK
+792 ARLYVDEDEQYYVQK
-807 NIGSLLEKV
+807 NIGSHLEKV

-821 LAEFALKDKE
+821 LAELAELAEFAQKDKE
-831 EREESLEKLKNSYKH
+831 AREEDLEKLKKSCH
-846 YEYYPVDNLYP
+846 D
-857 IKKYLGTAKDK
+857 
-868 ITIEKDGIWHVE
+868 
-880 DAQVNESYWV
+880 
-890 DPITHRK
+890 
-897 HYTRP
+897 TRP
-902 VLFKRGYLNI
+902 VLFRRGYLNI
-912 LKEGDWCYVRNIP
+912 LKEGDWCFVRNIP
-925 GLRDRPLRQ
+925 GLRNRPLRQ

-940 DNICVI
+940 DNLCVI
-946 NNKYLIEKSETDQWY
+946 KNTYLIEKSEPDQWY

-967 DDFSYFSVLACF
+967 DDFSYFSVLACY
-979 YESEYIKDD
+979 YESELIMDD

-997 GEGLKMTQEGFPYT
+997 GEGLKMTQEGMPYT
-1011 PLVIKT
+1011 PIVIKT
-1017 HKRSRWL
+1017 RKRRRW

>member
-1 MKEIKLFDYQEDM
+1 MLFEMTMKKIKLFD
-14 KERIEKALRLH
+14 
-25 RSVMAQMPTGTG
+25 
-37 KTYLLTAVIDSFV
+37 
-50 RANPIEKVWI
+50 
-60 VAHRRE
+60 
-66 LVSQIDETV
+66 
-75 RKFHSYS
+75 
-82 ASNTSSLLSSVKA
+82 
-95 MSIQWLMRYYDEIE
+95 
-109 EEPGMIVIDEA
+109 
-120 HHALA
+120 
-125 KTYKEMWERFPKAK
+125 
-139 FLGLTATPCRLN
+139 
-151 GKGFTDLFDV
+151 
-161 LVQSW
+161 
-166 GVPEFIS
+166 
-173 KGRLATYDFV
+173 
-183 SIKSDGVT
+183 
-191 QRLIDS
+191 
-197 LQKRGADGDY
+197 
-207 QNKEMDMLLNKK
+207 
-219 PSIERLYRSL
+219 
-229 EEYGKDRKGIVYAIN
+229 
-244 ISHAQK
+244 
-250 IAKLYQEDMVK
+250 YQEDMVK
-261 RVQEAFRH
+261 RVQEAFKH
-269 HDSVMVQMPTG
+269 HDAVMVQMPTG
-280 TGKTYL
+280 TGKTMV
-286 LAALVGLFLKEEVWV
+286 LANIVFSFLEKSNNPIWI
-301 VAHRRELVSQI
+301 VAHRRELVEQI
-312 KDTLERFFS
+312 KGTLNKSLLIFSNHPVPLSKEGLSKITPSLFTIKEGDFSKTHPS
-321 SLKSTSIKVTSIQ
+321 SLTLKGGSTAFPKPLSPQGTGDVTAPPRCSEPLRSKDGGPSKVSPDCAGWDRLGMSGASKVSPDCLSAGALKEALSSSDLSSLISTSIKVTSIQ

-424 AAQLLIDSLQ
+424 ADQLLIDSLQ

-488 YYRENGIKAVAIS
+488 FYRENGIKAVAIS

-508 RQKLIERFKSSS
+508 RQELIERFKASDLSFSNHPVKSSKITPS
-520 LSSSL
+520 LFGIKEDFSKITPSL
-525 NSTSDDI
+525 FTLKEGSTAFPKPLSPQGTGDVTAPPRCSEPLRSKVGGPSKVSPDCAGWDRLGATCLRAGDGEI

-580 FCVILD
+580 YCVILD

-620 CMQVYNHN
+620 CMQVNSHN
-628 CRMDLMMD
+628 SRMDLMMD

-645 NHERQQQLIMDTYGY
+645 NHERQQQMIIDTYGY

-704 GRKEWIDLQNRL
+704 GRKEWIDLRNRL

-727 MGIDFSTEDGKKLYP
+727 MGIDFCTEDGKKLYP

-770 KHRFIPWDEPNKVYL
+770 KHRFIPWDEPNKVYM

-792 SRLYVDENEQYYVQK
+792 SRLYIDENEQYYVQK
-807 NIGSLLEKV
+807 NIGSQLEKV

-821 LAEFALKDKE
+821 LAEFAQKDKE
-831 EREESLEKLKNSYKH
+831 EREEGLEKLKNSYKN
-846 YEYYPVDNLYP
+846 YEYYPVDHLYP

-868 ITIEKDGIWHVE
+868 IKIEKDGIWHVE
-880 DAQVNESYWV
+880 DAQANESFWV

-912 LKEGDWCYVRNIP
+912 IREGDWCYVRNIP
-925 GLRDRPLRQ
+925 GLMNRPLRQ

-946 NNKYLIEKSETDQWY
+946 NNKYLIEKSEPDQWY

-967 DDFSYFSVLACF
+967 DDFSYFSVLACY

-997 GEGLKMTQEGFPYT
+997 GEGLKMTQEGFTYT

-1017 HKRSRWL
+1017 YKRNRW

>member
-1 MKEIKLFDYQEDM
+1 MLFEMTMKKIKLFD
-14 KERIEKALRLH
+14 
-25 RSVMAQMPTGTG
+25 
-37 KTYLLTAVIDSFV
+37 
-50 RANPIEKVWI
+50 
-60 VAHRRE
+60 
-66 LVSQIDETV
+66 
-75 RKFHSYS
+75 
-82 ASNTSSLLSSVKA
+82 
-95 MSIQWLMRYYDEIE
+95 
-109 EEPGMIVIDEA
+109 
-120 HHALA
+120 
-125 KTYKEMWERFPKAK
+125 
-139 FLGLTATPCRLN
+139 
-151 GKGFTDLFDV
+151 
-161 LVQSW
+161 
-166 GVPEFIS
+166 
-173 KGRLATYDFV
+173 
-183 SIKSDGVT
+183 
-191 QRLIDS
+191 
-197 LQKRGADGDY
+197 
-207 QNKEMDMLLNKK
+207 
-219 PSIERLYRSL
+219 
-229 EEYGKDRKGIVYAIN
+229 
-244 ISHAQK
+244 
-250 IAKLYQEDMVK
+250 YQEDMVK

-280 TGKTYL
+280 TGKTHV
-286 LAALVGLFLKEEVWV
+286 LAAIVEMYLKKNVWV

-312 KDTLERFFS
+312 KDTLARFFPD
-321 SLKSTSIKVTSIQ
+321 LDPEKIQVTSIQ

-340 GEMEEK
+340 REIKEK
-346 PGLIVIDEAHHALAE
+346 PSLIVIDEAHHALAE
-361 TYAEVMNAYPKAKK
+361 TYAEVMNTYPKAKK

-383 RLNGKGFTD
+383 RMNGKGFTD
-392 LFDTLLCSWSM
+392 LFDVLLCSWNM
-403 EKFIAEGR
+403 ERFIAEGR

-424 AAQLLIDSLQ
+424 ADQLLIDSLQ

-439 GDYQQKELNE
+439 GDYQQKELNK
-449 VMDVKPSLE
+449 VMDVRPSLE
-458 RLCLTIKEYVPG
+458 RLCLTIKQYVPE

-488 YYRENGIKAVAIS
+488 FYRENGIKAVAIS

-508 RQKLIERFKSSS
+508 RKKLIGNFKRTHIQS
-520 LSSSL
+520 LSSSNTNL
-525 NSTSDDI
+525 SNITNISDDI
-532 EVLVSV
+532 DVLVSV

-568 VGRGLRVAEGKE
+568 VGRGLRVAEAKAYS
-580 FCVILD
+580 VILD

-594 GLPSVDRDWQSMF
+594 GLPFVDRDWQSMF
-607 EGRTSLEDILQEA
+607 EGRTSLEDVLQET
-620 CMQVYNHN
+620 CMQVNSHN
-628 CRMDLMMD
+628 CRMDLVMD

-645 NHERQQQLIMDTYGY
+645 NHERQQQMIMDTYGY
-660 QIVED
+660 SLMEND
-665 EKGLKGIKDKDGKM
+665 KGLLGIKDNDGNV
-679 ILECQYKKIEVT
+679 ILDCIYKKIEVT

-704 GRKEWIDLQNRL
+704 GRKEWIDLRNRL

-770 KHRFIPWDEPNKVYL
+770 KHRFIPWDEPNKVYM

-792 SRLYVDENEQYYVQK
+792 ARLYVDENEQYFVQK
-807 NIGSLLEKV
+807 NIGSQLEKV

-821 LAEFALKDKE
+821 LAEFAKKDKE
-831 EREESLEKLKNSYKH
+831 ERKEGLEKLKNSYKL
-846 YEYYPVDNLYP
+846 YEYYPVDNFYP
-857 IKKYLGTAKDK
+857 IKKYLGTAKDN
-868 ITIEKDGIWHVE
+868 IRIEKDGIWHVD
-880 DAQVNESYWV
+880 DAQSNESFWV

-925 GLRDRPLRQ
+925 GLVNRPLRQ

-946 NNKYLIEKSETDQWY
+946 NNMYLIEKSETDQWY

-967 DDFSYFSVLACF
+967 DDFTYFSVLACY
-979 YESEYIKDD
+979 YESELIKDD
-988 TEIQITQFD
+988 TGIQITQFD

-1011 PLVIKT
+1011 PIVIKT
-1017 HKRSRWL
+1017 RKRSRWW

>member
-1 MKEIKLFDYQEDM
+1 MKNDIQLFD
-14 KERIEKALRLH
+14 
-25 RSVMAQMPTGTG
+25 
-37 KTYLLTAVIDSFV
+37 
-50 RANPIEKVWI
+50 
-60 VAHRRE
+60 
-66 LVSQIDETV
+66 
-75 RKFHSYS
+75 
-82 ASNTSSLLSSVKA
+82 
-95 MSIQWLMRYYDEIE
+95 
-109 EEPGMIVIDEA
+109 
-120 HHALA
+120 
-125 KTYKEMWERFPKAK
+125 
-139 FLGLTATPCRLN
+139 
-151 GKGFTDLFDV
+151 
-161 LVQSW
+161 
-166 GVPEFIS
+166 
-173 KGRLATYDFV
+173 
-183 SIKSDGVT
+183 
-191 QRLIDS
+191 
-197 LQKRGADGDY
+197 
-207 QNKEMDMLLNKK
+207 
-219 PSIERLYRSL
+219 
-229 EEYGKDRKGIVYAIN
+229 
-244 ISHAQK
+244 
-250 IAKLYQEDMVK
+250 YQEDMVK

-312 KDTLERFFS
+312 KDTLEKFFS
-321 SLKSTSIKVTSIQ
+321 SLKSTSIKVISIQ

-403 EKFIAEGR
+403 ERFIAEGR

-424 AAQLLIDSLQ
+424 AAQLQIDSLQ

-449 VMDVKPSLE
+449 VMDVKPSLK

-488 YYRENGIKAVAIS
+488 FYRENGIKAVAIS
-501 SKTPLAE
+501 SKTPSSLRKE
-508 RQKLIERFKSSS
+508 LIERFKSSS
-520 LSSSL
+520 LLSSL
-525 NSTSDDI
+525 NSTSDEI

-568 VGRGLRVAEGKE
+568 VGRGLRVAAGKDY
-580 FCVILD
+580 CVILD

-620 CMQVYNHN
+620 CMQVNGHN

-645 NHERQQQLIMDTYGY
+645 SHEHQQRMIMDSYGY

-679 ILECQYKKIEVT
+679 ILDCQYKKIEVT

-704 GRKEWIDLQNRL
+704 GRKEWIDLRNRL

-727 MGIDFSTEDGKKLYP
+727 MGIDFCTEDGKKLYP
-742 RILSKYI
+742 RIQSKYI

-770 KHRFIPWDEPNKVYL
+770 KQRFIPWDEPNKVYMF
-785 YKEGEGN
+785 KAGEGN
-792 SRLYVDENEQYYVQK
+792 ARLYVDEDEQYYVQK
-807 NIGSLLEKV
+807 NIGSHLEKV

-821 LAEFALKDKE
+821 LAELAELAEFAQKDKE
-831 EREESLEKLKNSYKH
+831 EREKDLEKLKKSCH
-846 YEYYPVDNLYP
+846 D
-857 IKKYLGTAKDK
+857 
-868 ITIEKDGIWHVE
+868 
-880 DAQVNESYWV
+880 
-890 DPITHRK
+890 
-897 HYTRP
+897 TRS
-902 VLFKRGYLNI
+902 VLFRRGYLNI
-912 LKEGDWCYVRNIP
+912 LKEGDWCFVRNIP
-925 GLRDRPLRQ
+925 GLRNRPLRQ

-940 DNICVI
+940 DNLCVI
-946 NNKYLIEKSETDQWY
+946 KNTYLIEKSEPDQWY

-967 DDFSYFSVLACF
+967 DDFSYFSVLACY
-979 YESEYIKDD
+979 YESELIMDD

-997 GEGLKMTQEGFPYT
+997 GEGLKMTQEGMPYT
-1011 PLVIKT
+1011 PIVIKT
-1017 HKRSRWL
+1017 RKRRRW

>member
-1 MKEIKLFDYQEDM
+1 MKNDSQLFD
-14 KERIEKALRLH
+14 
-25 RSVMAQMPTGTG
+25 
-37 KTYLLTAVIDSFV
+37 
-50 RANPIEKVWI
+50 
-60 VAHRRE
+60 
-66 LVSQIDETV
+66 
-75 RKFHSYS
+75 
-82 ASNTSSLLSSVKA
+82 
-95 MSIQWLMRYYDEIE
+95 
-109 EEPGMIVIDEA
+109 
-120 HHALA
+120 
-125 KTYKEMWERFPKAK
+125 
-139 FLGLTATPCRLN
+139 
-151 GKGFTDLFDV
+151 
-161 LVQSW
+161 
-166 GVPEFIS
+166 
-173 KGRLATYDFV
+173 
-183 SIKSDGVT
+183 
-191 QRLIDS
+191 
-197 LQKRGADGDY
+197 
-207 QNKEMDMLLNKK
+207 
-219 PSIERLYRSL
+219 
-229 EEYGKDRKGIVYAIN
+229 
-244 ISHAQK
+244 
-250 IAKLYQEDMVK
+250 YQEDMVK

-269 HDSVMVQMPTG
+269 YDSVMVQMPTG

-312 KDTLERFFS
+312 KDTLEKFFS
-321 SLKSTSIKVTSIQ
+321 SLKSTSIKVISIQ

-403 EKFIAEGR
+403 ERFIAEGR

-488 YYRENGIKAVAIS
+488 FYRENGIKAVAIS
-501 SKTPLAE
+501 SKTPSSLRKE
-508 RQKLIERFKSSS
+508 LIERFKSSS
-520 LSSSL
+520 LLSSL
-525 NSTSDDI
+525 NSTSDEI

-580 FCVILD
+580 YCVILD

-620 CMQVYNHN
+620 CMQVNSHN
-628 CRMDLMMD
+628 CRMDVLMD

-645 NHERQQQLIMDTYGY
+645 NHERQQQMIMDTYGY

-704 GRKEWIDLQNRL
+704 GRKEWIDLRNRL

-727 MGIDFSTEDGKKLYP
+727 MGIDFCTEDGKKLYP

-770 KHRFIPWDEPNKVYL
+770 KQRFIPWDEPNKVYMF
-785 YKEGEGN
+785 KAGEGN
-792 SRLYVDENEQYYVQK
+792 ARLYVDEDEQYYVQK
-807 NIGSLLEKV
+807 NIGSQLEKV
-816 DSREE
+816 DSREELAELAE

-831 EREESLEKLKNSYKH
+831 EREKGLEKLKKSCH
-846 YEYYPVDNLYP
+846 D
-857 IKKYLGTAKDK
+857 
-868 ITIEKDGIWHVE
+868 
-880 DAQVNESYWV
+880 
-890 DPITHRK
+890 
-897 HYTRP
+897 TRP
-902 VLFKRGYLNI
+902 VLFRRGYLNI
-912 LKEGDWCYVRNIP
+912 LREGDWCYVRNIP
-925 GLRDRPLRQ
+925 GLRNRPLRQ

-940 DNICVI
+940 DNLCVI
-946 NNKYLIEKSETDQWY
+946 KNTYLIEKSEPDQWY

-967 DDFSYFSVLACF
+967 DDFTYFSVLACY
-979 YESEYIKDD
+979 YESELIMDD

-997 GEGLKMTQEGFPYT
+997 GEGLKMTQEGMPYT
-1011 PLVIKT
+1011 PIVIKT
-1017 HKRSRWL
+1017 RKRRRWL

>member
-1 MKEIKLFDYQEDM
+1 MLFEMTMKKIKLFD
-14 KERIEKALRLH
+14 
-25 RSVMAQMPTGTG
+25 
-37 KTYLLTAVIDSFV
+37 
-50 RANPIEKVWI
+50 
-60 VAHRRE
+60 
-66 LVSQIDETV
+66 
-75 RKFHSYS
+75 
-82 ASNTSSLLSSVKA
+82 
-95 MSIQWLMRYYDEIE
+95 
-109 EEPGMIVIDEA
+109 
-120 HHALA
+120 
-125 KTYKEMWERFPKAK
+125 
-139 FLGLTATPCRLN
+139 
-151 GKGFTDLFDV
+151 
-161 LVQSW
+161 
-166 GVPEFIS
+166 
-173 KGRLATYDFV
+173 
-183 SIKSDGVT
+183 
-191 QRLIDS
+191 
-197 LQKRGADGDY
+197 
-207 QNKEMDMLLNKK
+207 
-219 PSIERLYRSL
+219 
-229 EEYGKDRKGIVYAIN
+229 
-244 ISHAQK
+244 
-250 IAKLYQEDMVK
+250 YQEDMVK
-261 RVQEAFRH
+261 RVQEAFKH
-269 HDSVMVQMPTG
+269 HDAVMVQMPTG
-280 TGKTYL
+280 TGKTMV
-286 LAALVGLFLKEEVWV
+286 LANIVFSFLEKCNHPIWI

-312 KDTLERFFS
+312 KDTLNKSLLIFSKTHPQWSLHPLRFLRSRGTETLFTLKEGNFSNHPVPLSKEGSTSTPSPSSSEGGDVTAPPRRSEPLRSKVGGPSKVSPDCLCGVNRLAKKEDGTSDILIEKPSDS
-321 SLKSTSIKVTSIQ
+321 SLFTLRSSLIKVVSIQ

-340 GEMEEK
+340 GETEEK

-424 AAQLLIDSLQ
+424 ADQLLIDSLQ

-470 KKGIVYAISIQ
+470 KKGIVYAISIL

-488 YYRENGIKAVAIS
+488 FYRENGIKAVAIS
-501 SKTPLAE
+501 SKTPSSLRKE
-508 RQKLIERFKSSS
+508 LIERFKSSNTS
-520 LSSSL
+520 QYFSNHPVPLSKEGSTSTPSPSSSEGGDVTALRCSEPLRSKVGGPSKVSPECFSAGASKEAAECLPECLSASASKEASECLSVGASKEAASSTSSL

-532 EVLVSV
+532 DVLVSV

-620 CMQVYNHN
+620 CMQVNSHN
-628 CRMDLMMD
+628 CRMDVLMD

-645 NHERQQQLIMDTYGY
+645 NHERQQQIIMDTYGY

-665 EKGLKGIKDKDGKM
+665 EKDLKGIKDKDGKM
-679 ILECQYKKIEVT
+679 ILECQYKKIDVT

-704 GRKEWIDLQNRL
+704 GRKEWIDLRNRL

-792 SRLYVDENEQYYVQK
+792 TRLYIDEDEQYYVQK
-807 NIGSLLEKV
+807 NIGSQLEKV

-821 LAEFALKDKE
+821 LAGVAQRDKE
-831 EREESLEKLKNSYKH
+831 ERKESLEKLKNSYKH

-912 LKEGDWCYVRNIP
+912 LREDDWCYVRNIP
-925 GLRDRPLRQ
+925 GLRNRPLRQ

-940 DNICVI
+940 DNLCVI
-946 NNKYLIEKSETDQWY
+946 KNTYLIEKSEPDQWY

-967 DDFSYFSVLACF
+967 DDFTYFSVLACY
-979 YESEYIKDD
+979 YESELIMDD

>member
-1 MKEIKLFDYQEDM
+1 MKKIKLFD
-14 KERIEKALRLH
+14 
-25 RSVMAQMPTGTG
+25 
-37 KTYLLTAVIDSFV
+37 
-50 RANPIEKVWI
+50 
-60 VAHRRE
+60 
-66 LVSQIDETV
+66 
-75 RKFHSYS
+75 
-82 ASNTSSLLSSVKA
+82 
-95 MSIQWLMRYYDEIE
+95 
-109 EEPGMIVIDEA
+109 
-120 HHALA
+120 
-125 KTYKEMWERFPKAK
+125 
-139 FLGLTATPCRLN
+139 
-151 GKGFTDLFDV
+151 
-161 LVQSW
+161 
-166 GVPEFIS
+166 
-173 KGRLATYDFV
+173 
-183 SIKSDGVT
+183 
-191 QRLIDS
+191 
-197 LQKRGADGDY
+197 
-207 QNKEMDMLLNKK
+207 
-219 PSIERLYRSL
+219 
-229 EEYGKDRKGIVYAIN
+229 
-244 ISHAQK
+244 
-250 IAKLYQEDMVK
+250 YQEDMVK

-280 TGKTYL
+280 TGKTMV
-286 LAALVGLFLKEEVWV
+286 LANIVFSFLEKSNNPIWI

-312 KDTLERFFS
+312 KETIFSKITS
-321 SLKSTSIKVTSIQ
+321 SLFTLKEGSTAFPKPLSPQGTGDVTVLRCSEPLRSKVGGASKPSPDCLSAGALIKVTSIQ

-424 AAQLLIDSLQ
+424 ADQLLIDSLQ

-488 YYRENGIKAVAIS
+488 FYLENGIKAVAIS

-508 RQKLIERFKSSS
+508 RQELIERFKSSS

-580 FCVILD
+580 YCVILD

-628 CRMDLMMD
+628 CRMDLMME

-645 NHERQQQLIMDTYGY
+645 NHERQQQMIMDTYGY
-660 QIVED
+660 QIVEN

-727 MGIDFSTEDGKKLYP
+727 MGINFSTEDGKKLYP
-742 RILSKYI
+742 RIQSKYI

-755 TVKTLELQVGTGLSW
+755 TVKTLELQVGTGLNW
-770 KHRFIPWDEPNKVYL
+770 KHRFIPWDEPNKVYMCQER
-785 YKEGEGN
+785 KDR
-792 SRLYVDENEQYYVQK
+792 SRLYVDDDGRYFAQE
-807 NIGSLLEKV
+807 NIGSQLVEV
-816 DSREE
+816 NSPEG
-821 LAEFALKDKE
+821 LAEFAEKDKQ
-831 EREESLEKLKNSYKH
+831 ERENDAEVLKNAYPH
-846 YEYYPVDNLYP
+846 YEFYPVDK
-857 IKKYLGTAKDK
+857 IKFPMQIRRNNKCENK
-868 ITIEKDGIWHVE
+868 IRIEKDGIWHVE
-880 DAQVNESYWV
+880 DDWYHESYWV

-925 GLRDRPLRQ
+925 GLRNRPLRQ

-946 NNKYLIEKSETDQWY
+946 NNKYLIEKSEPDQWY

-967 DDFSYFSVLACF
+967 DDFTYFSVLACF
-979 YESEYIKDD
+979 YESEHIKDD

-1011 PLVIKT
+1011 PLVIRT
-1017 HKRSRWL
+1017 RKRSWWL

>member
-1 MKEIKLFDYQEDM
+1 MKKIKLFD
-14 KERIEKALRLH
+14 
-25 RSVMAQMPTGTG
+25 
-37 KTYLLTAVIDSFV
+37 
-50 RANPIEKVWI
+50 
-60 VAHRRE
+60 
-66 LVSQIDETV
+66 
-75 RKFHSYS
+75 
-82 ASNTSSLLSSVKA
+82 
-95 MSIQWLMRYYDEIE
+95 
-109 EEPGMIVIDEA
+109 
-120 HHALA
+120 
-125 KTYKEMWERFPKAK
+125 
-139 FLGLTATPCRLN
+139 
-151 GKGFTDLFDV
+151 
-161 LVQSW
+161 
-166 GVPEFIS
+166 
-173 KGRLATYDFV
+173 
-183 SIKSDGVT
+183 
-191 QRLIDS
+191 
-197 LQKRGADGDY
+197 
-207 QNKEMDMLLNKK
+207 
-219 PSIERLYRSL
+219 
-229 EEYGKDRKGIVYAIN
+229 
-244 ISHAQK
+244 
-250 IAKLYQEDMVK
+250 YQEDMVK
-261 RVQEAFRH
+261 RVQEAFKH
-269 HDSVMVQMPTG
+269 HDAVMVQMPTG
-280 TGKTYL
+280 TGKTMV
-286 LAALVGLFLKEEVWV
+286 LANIVFSFLEKCNHPIWI
-301 VAHRRELVSQI
+301 VAHRRELVEQI
-312 KDTLERFFS
+312 KGTLNKSLLIFSNHPVPLSKEGLSKITPSLFTIKEGDFSKTHPS
-321 SLKSTSIKVTSIQ
+321 SLTLKGGSTAFPKPLSPQGTGDVTAPPRCSEPLRSKDGGPSKVSPDCAGWDRLAEKEDGTSSNLIEKPLDSSLFTLRSSLIKVMSIQ

-361 TYAEVMNAYPKAKK
+361 TYAEVMNAYPKSKK

-424 AAQLLIDSLQ
+424 ADQLLIDSLQ

-488 YYRENGIKAVAIS
+488 FYRENGIKAVAIS
-501 SKTPLAE
+501 SKTPSSLRE
-508 RQKLIERFKSSS
+508 ELIERFKASSFSSFSEKTVESSKITPS
-520 LSSSL
+520 LFTL
-525 NSTSDDI
+525 KEGSTSHPDPLTLRGEGGNRPTRCSEPLRSKDGGPSKVSPGCAGWDRLGATCLRAGDGEI

-580 FCVILD
+580 YCVILD

-620 CMQVYNHN
+620 CMHVNSHN
-628 CRMDLMMD
+628 CRMDVLMD

-645 NHERQQQLIMDTYGY
+645 NHERQQQMIMDTYGY

-704 GRKEWIDLQNRL
+704 GRKEWIDLRNRL

-727 MGIDFSTEDGKKLYP
+727 MGIDFCTEDGKKLYP

-770 KHRFIPWDEPNKVYL
+770 KHRFIPWDEQNKVYM

-792 SRLYVDENEQYYVQK
+792 SRLYIDENEQYYVQK
-807 NIGSLLEKV
+807 NIGSQLEKV

-821 LAEFALKDKE
+821 LAEFAQKDKE
-831 EREESLEKLKNSYKH
+831 EREEGLEKLKNSYKN
-846 YEYYPVDNLYP
+846 YEYYPVGHLYP

-880 DAQVNESYWV
+880 DAQANESFWV

-912 LKEGDWCYVRNIP
+912 IREGDWCYVRNIP
-925 GLRDRPLRQ
+925 GLMNRPLRQ

-946 NNKYLIEKSETDQWY
+946 NNKYLIEKSEPDQWY

-967 DDFSYFSVLACF
+967 DDFTYFSVLACY

-997 GEGLKMTQEGFPYT
+997 GEGLKMTQEGFTYT

-1017 HKRSRWL
+1017 YKRNRW

>member
-1 MKEIKLFDYQEDM
+1 MLFEMTMKKIKLFD
-14 KERIEKALRLH
+14 
-25 RSVMAQMPTGTG
+25 
-37 KTYLLTAVIDSFV
+37 
-50 RANPIEKVWI
+50 
-60 VAHRRE
+60 
-66 LVSQIDETV
+66 
-75 RKFHSYS
+75 
-82 ASNTSSLLSSVKA
+82 
-95 MSIQWLMRYYDEIE
+95 
-109 EEPGMIVIDEA
+109 
-120 HHALA
+120 
-125 KTYKEMWERFPKAK
+125 
-139 FLGLTATPCRLN
+139 
-151 GKGFTDLFDV
+151 
-161 LVQSW
+161 
-166 GVPEFIS
+166 
-173 KGRLATYDFV
+173 
-183 SIKSDGVT
+183 
-191 QRLIDS
+191 
-197 LQKRGADGDY
+197 
-207 QNKEMDMLLNKK
+207 
-219 PSIERLYRSL
+219 
-229 EEYGKDRKGIVYAIN
+229 
-244 ISHAQK
+244 
-250 IAKLYQEDMVK
+250 YQEDMVK
-261 RVQEAFRH
+261 RVQEAFKH
-269 HDSVMVQMPTG
+269 HDAVMVQMPTG
-280 TGKTYL
+280 TGKTMVLANIVFSYL
-286 LAALVGLFLKEEVWV
+286 EKCNHPIWI

-312 KDTLERFFS
+312 KDTLNKSLLIFSKTHPQWSLHPLRFPRSRGTETSLTLKGGSTAFPKPLSPQGTGDVTALRCSEPLRSKVGGPSKVSPDCLSAGASEGALS
-321 SLKSTSIKVTSIQ
+321 SSYLISTSIKVTSIQ

-424 AAQLLIDSLQ
+424 ADQLLIDSLQ

-481 HAEHIAE
+481 HAEHIAK

-508 RQKLIERFKSSS
+508 RQEFIERFKASS

-525 NSTSDDI
+525 NSASNTFNEI

-580 FCVILD
+580 YCVILD

-620 CMQVYNHN
+620 CMHVNSHN

-645 NHERQQQLIMDTYGY
+645 NHVRQQQIIRDTFGY

-665 EKGLKGIKDKDGKM
+665 EKGLKGIKDKDSKM

-704 GRKEWIDLQNRL
+704 GRKEWIDLRNRL

-727 MGIDFSTEDGKKLYP
+727 MGIDFCTEDGKRLYP
-742 RILSKYI
+742 RIQSKYI

-770 KHRFIPWDEPNKVYL
+770 KHRFIPWDDEPNKVYL

-792 SRLYVDENEQYYVQK
+792 SRLYIDENEQYYVQK
-807 NIGSLLEKV
+807 NIGSQLEKV
-816 DSREE
+816 DSREA
-821 LAEFALKDKE
+821 LAEFAQRDKE
-831 EREESLEKLKNSYKH
+831 ERKESLEKLKNSYKH

-857 IKKYLGTAKDK
+857 IKKHLGTAKDK

-912 LKEGDWCYVRNIP
+912 LREDNWCYVRNIP
-925 GLRDRPLRQ
+925 GLRNRPLRQ

-940 DNICVI
+940 DNLCVI
-946 NNKYLIEKSETDQWY
+946 KNTYLIEKSEPDQWY

-967 DDFSYFSVLACF
+967 DDFTYFSVLACY
-979 YESEYIKDD
+979 YESELIMDD

-997 GEGLKMTQEGFPYT
+997 GEGLKMAQEGFPYT

>member
-1 MKEIKLFDYQEDM
+1 MKNDIQLFD
-14 KERIEKALRLH
+14 
-25 RSVMAQMPTGTG
+25 
-37 KTYLLTAVIDSFV
+37 
-50 RANPIEKVWI
+50 
-60 VAHRRE
+60 
-66 LVSQIDETV
+66 
-75 RKFHSYS
+75 
-82 ASNTSSLLSSVKA
+82 
-95 MSIQWLMRYYDEIE
+95 
-109 EEPGMIVIDEA
+109 
-120 HHALA
+120 
-125 KTYKEMWERFPKAK
+125 
-139 FLGLTATPCRLN
+139 
-151 GKGFTDLFDV
+151 
-161 LVQSW
+161 
-166 GVPEFIS
+166 
-173 KGRLATYDFV
+173 
-183 SIKSDGVT
+183 
-191 QRLIDS
+191 
-197 LQKRGADGDY
+197 
-207 QNKEMDMLLNKK
+207 
-219 PSIERLYRSL
+219 
-229 EEYGKDRKGIVYAIN
+229 
-244 ISHAQK
+244 
-250 IAKLYQEDMVK
+250 YQEDMVK

-312 KDTLERFFS
+312 KDTLEKFFS
-321 SLKSTSIKVTSIQ
+321 SLKSTSIKVISIQ

-403 EKFIAEGR
+403 ERFIAEGR

-424 AAQLLIDSLQ
+424 AAQLQIDSLQ

-449 VMDVKPSLE
+449 VMDVKPSLK

-488 YYRENGIKAVAIS
+488 FYRENGIKAVAIS

-508 RQKLIERFKSSS
+508 RQELIERFKASS
-520 LSSSL
+520 LLSSL
-525 NSTSDDI
+525 NSTSDEI

-568 VGRGLRVAEGKE
+568 VGRGLRVAEGKDY
-580 FCVILD
+580 CVILD

-620 CMQVYNHN
+620 CMQVNSHN
-628 CRMDLMMD
+628 CRMDVLMD

-645 NHERQQQLIMDTYGY
+645 NHERQQQMIMDTYGY

-704 GRKEWIDLQNRL
+704 GRKEWIDLRNRL

-727 MGIDFSTEDGKKLYP
+727 MGIDFCTEDGKKLYP
-742 RILSKYI
+742 RIQSKYI

-770 KHRFIPWDEPNKVYL
+770 KQRFIPWDEPNKVYMF
-785 YKEGEGN
+785 KAGEGN
-792 SRLYVDENEQYYVQK
+792 ARLYVDEDEQYYVQK
-807 NIGSLLEKV
+807 NIGSHLEKV

-821 LAEFALKDKE
+821 LAELAELAEFAQKDKE
-831 EREESLEKLKNSYKH
+831 EREKDLEKLKKSCH
-846 YEYYPVDNLYP
+846 D
-857 IKKYLGTAKDK
+857 
-868 ITIEKDGIWHVE
+868 
-880 DAQVNESYWV
+880 
-890 DPITHRK
+890 
-897 HYTRP
+897 TRS
-902 VLFKRGYLNI
+902 VLFRRGYLNI
-912 LKEGDWCYVRNIP
+912 LKEGDWCFVRNIP
-925 GLRDRPLRQ
+925 GLRNRPLRQ

-940 DNICVI
+940 DNLCVI
-946 NNKYLIEKSETDQWY
+946 KNTYLIEKSEPDQWY

-967 DDFSYFSVLACF
+967 DDFSYFSVLACY
-979 YESEYIKDD
+979 YESELIMDD

-997 GEGLKMTQEGFPYT
+997 GEGLKMTQEGMPYT
-1011 PLVIKT
+1011 PIVIKT
-1017 HKRSRWL
+1017 RKRRRW

>member
-1 MKEIKLFDYQEDM
+1 MMKDIQLFDYQEDM
-14 KERIEKALRLH
+14 VKRVQEAFKHHDA
-25 RSVMAQMPTGTG
+25 VMVQMPTGTG
-37 KTYLLTAVIDSFV
+37 KTMVLANIVFSFLEKS
-50 RANPIEKVWI
+50 NHPIWI

-66 LVSQIDETV
+66 LVSQIKETIFS
-75 RKFHSYS
+75 KI
-82 ASNTSSLLSSVKA
+82 TPSLFTL
-95 MSIQWLMRYYDEIE
+95 
-109 EEPGMIVIDEA
+109 
-120 HHALA
+120 
-125 KTYKEMWERFPKAK
+125 KEGSTAFPKP
-139 FLGLTATPCRLN
+139 LSP
-151 GKGFTDLFDV
+151 
-161 LVQSW
+161 Q
-166 GVPEFIS
+166 
-173 KGRLATYDFV
+173 
-183 SIKSDGVT
+183 
-191 QRLIDS
+191 
-197 LQKRGADGDY
+197 
-207 QNKEMDMLLNKK
+207 
-219 PSIERLYRSL
+219 
-229 EEYGKDRKGIVYAIN
+229 
-244 ISHAQK
+244 
-250 IAKLYQEDMVK
+250 
-261 RVQEAFRH
+261 
-269 HDSVMVQMPTG
+269 G
-280 TGKTYL
+280 TGDVT
-286 LAALVGLFLKEEVWV
+286 ALRCSEPLRSKVGGPK
-301 VAHRRELVSQI
+301 R
-312 KDTLERFFS
+312 S
-321 SLKSTSIKVTSIQ
+321 SPDCLSAGALIKVTSIQ

-340 GEMEEK
+340 REIKEK
-346 PGLIVIDEAHHALAE
+346 PSLIVIDEAHHALAE

-424 AAQLLIDSLQ
+424 ADQLLIDSLQ

-488 YYRENGIKAVAIS
+488 FYRENGIKAVAIS

-508 RQKLIERFKSSS
+508 RQELIERFKSSS

-525 NSTSDDI
+525 NSASNTSDEI

-580 FCVILD
+580 YCVILD

-620 CMQVYNHN
+620 CMQVNSHN
-628 CRMDLMMD
+628 CRMDVLMD
-636 GDEEMMKII
+636 GDEDMMKII
-645 NHERQQQLIMDTYGY
+645 SHERQQQMIMDSYGY
-660 QIVED
+660 KIVED

-704 GRKEWIDLQNRL
+704 GRKEWIDLRNRL

-727 MGIDFSTEDGKKLYP
+727 MGIDFCTEDGKKLYP

-792 SRLYVDENEQYYVQK
+792 SRLYIDENEQYYVQK
-807 NIGSLLEKV
+807 NIGSQLEKV
-816 DSREE
+816 DSREA
-821 LAEFALKDKE
+821 LAEFAQRDKE
-831 EREESLEKLKNSYKH
+831 ERKESLEKRKNACH
-846 YEYYPVDNLYP
+846 D
-857 IKKYLGTAKDK
+857 
-868 ITIEKDGIWHVE
+868 
-880 DAQVNESYWV
+880 
-890 DPITHRK
+890 
-897 HYTRP
+897 TRP
-902 VLFKRGYLNI
+902 VLFRRGYLNI

-925 GLRDRPLRQ
+925 GLKNRPLRL

-940 DNICVI
+940 DNLCVI
-946 NNKYLIEKSETDQWY
+946 NNKYLIEKSEPDQWY

-967 DDFSYFSVLACF
+967 DDFTYFSVLACF

>member
-1 MKEIKLFDYQEDM
+1 MTMKKIKLFD
-14 KERIEKALRLH
+14 
-25 RSVMAQMPTGTG
+25 
-37 KTYLLTAVIDSFV
+37 
-50 RANPIEKVWI
+50 
-60 VAHRRE
+60 
-66 LVSQIDETV
+66 
-75 RKFHSYS
+75 
-82 ASNTSSLLSSVKA
+82 
-95 MSIQWLMRYYDEIE
+95 
-109 EEPGMIVIDEA
+109 
-120 HHALA
+120 
-125 KTYKEMWERFPKAK
+125 
-139 FLGLTATPCRLN
+139 
-151 GKGFTDLFDV
+151 
-161 LVQSW
+161 
-166 GVPEFIS
+166 
-173 KGRLATYDFV
+173 
-183 SIKSDGVT
+183 
-191 QRLIDS
+191 
-197 LQKRGADGDY
+197 
-207 QNKEMDMLLNKK
+207 
-219 PSIERLYRSL
+219 
-229 EEYGKDRKGIVYAIN
+229 
-244 ISHAQK
+244 
-250 IAKLYQEDMVK
+250 YQEDMVK
-261 RVQEAFRH
+261 RVQEAFKH
-269 HDSVMVQMPTG
+269 HDAVMVQMPTG

-312 KDTLERFFS
+312 KDTLERFFF
-321 SLKSTSIKVTSIQ
+321 SLKTTSIKVTSIQ
-334 WLSRHY
+334 WLARHY
-340 GEMEEK
+340 VEMEEK

-424 AAQLLIDSLQ
+424 ADQLLIDSLQ

-501 SKTPLAE
+501 SKTPSSLRKE
-508 RQKLIERFKSSS
+508 LIERFKASSFSSFSEKTVESSKITPS
-520 LSSSL
+520 LFTL
-525 NSTSDDI
+525 KEGSTSHPDPLTLRGEGGNRPTRCSEPLRSKDGGPSKVSPGCAGWDRLGATCLQPADRVADDDI

-580 FCVILD
+580 YCVILD

-607 EGRTSLEDILQEA
+607 EGRTSLENILQEA
-620 CMQVYNHN
+620 CMQVNSHN

-645 NHERQQQLIMDTYGY
+645 NHECQQQMIMDTYGY

-704 GRKEWIDLQNRL
+704 GRKEWIDLRNRL

-727 MGIDFSTEDGKKLYP
+727 MGIDFCTEDGKKLYP
-742 RILSKYI
+742 RIQSKYI
-749 DEKTYL
+749 DDKTYL
-755 TVKTLELQVGTGLSW
+755 TVKTLELQVGTGLNW
-770 KHRFIPWDEPNKVYL
+770 KHRFVSWDEPNKVYL

-792 SRLYVDENEQYYVQK
+792 SRLYIDENEQYYVQK
-807 NIGSLLEKV
+807 NIGSQLEKV

-821 LAEFALKDKE
+821 LAEFAQKDKE
-831 EREESLEKLKNSYKH
+831 EREEGLEKLKNSYKN
-846 YEYYPVDNLYP
+846 YEYYPVDHLYP

-868 ITIEKDGIWHVE
+868 IKIEKDGIWHVE
-880 DAQVNESYWV
+880 DAQANESFWV

-912 LKEGDWCYVRNIP
+912 IREGDWCYVRNIP
-925 GLRDRPLRQ
+925 GLMNRPLRQ

-946 NNKYLIEKSETDQWY
+946 NNKYLIEKSEPDQWY

-967 DDFSYFSVLACF
+967 DDFTYFSVLACY

-997 GEGLKMTQEGFPYT
+997 GEGLKMTQEGFTYT

-1017 HKRSRWL
+1017 YKRNRW

>member
-1 MKEIKLFDYQEDM
+1 MKKIKLFDYQEDM
-14 KERIEKALRLH
+14 VKRVQEAFKHHDA
-25 RSVMAQMPTGTG
+25 VMVQMPTGTG
-37 KTYLLTAVIDSFV
+37 KTMVLANIVFSFLEKC
-50 RANPIEKVWI
+50 NHPIWI

-66 LVSQIDETV
+66 LVSQIKNTIFSKITPSLFTLKEGSTSTPSPSSSEGGDVTAPPRRSEPLRSKV
-75 RKFHSYS
+75 GGASKPSPDCLS
-82 ASNTSSLLSSVKA
+82 ASASKEASDSSL
-95 MSIQWLMRYYDEIE
+95 
-109 EEPGMIVIDEA
+109 
-120 HHALA
+120 
-125 KTYKEMWERFPKAK
+125 
-139 FLGLTATPCRLN
+139 
-151 GKGFTDLFDV
+151 FTL
-161 LVQSW
+161 
-166 GVPEFIS
+166 
-173 KGRLATYDFV
+173 R
-183 SIKSDGVT
+183 
-191 QRLIDS
+191 
-197 LQKRGADGDY
+197 
-207 QNKEMDMLLNKK
+207 
-219 PSIERLYRSL
+219 
-229 EEYGKDRKGIVYAIN
+229 
-244 ISHAQK
+244 
-250 IAKLYQEDMVK
+250 
-261 RVQEAFRH
+261 
-269 HDSVMVQMPTG
+269 
-280 TGKTYL
+280 
-286 LAALVGLFLKEEVWV
+286 
-301 VAHRRELVSQI
+301 
-312 KDTLERFFS
+312 S
-321 SLKSTSIKVTSIQ
+321 SLIKVVSIQ

-361 TYAEVMNAYPKAKK
+361 TYEEVMNAYPKAKK

-403 EKFIAEGR
+403 EKFIVEGR

-424 AAQLLIDSLQ
+424 ADQLLIDSLQ

-488 YYRENGIKAVAIS
+488 FYRENGIKAVAIS

-508 RQKLIERFKSSS
+508 RQELIERFKASP
-520 LSSSL
+520 LLSSL
-525 NSTSDDI
+525 NSTSGDI

-568 VGRGLRVAEGKE
+568 VGRGLRVAAGKDY
-580 FCVILD
+580 CVILD

-620 CMQVYNHN
+620 CMQVNGHN

-645 NHERQQQLIMDTYGY
+645 SHERQQRMIMDSYGY

-679 ILECQYKKIEVT
+679 ILDCQYKKIEVT

-704 GRKEWIDLQNRL
+704 GRKEWIDLRNRL

-727 MGIDFSTEDGKKLYP
+727 MGIDFCTEDGKKLYP

-770 KHRFIPWDEPNKVYL
+770 KQRFIPWDEPNKVYMF
-785 YKEGEGN
+785 KAGEGN
-792 SRLYVDENEQYYVQK
+792 ARLYVDEDEQYYVQK
-807 NIGSLLEKV
+807 NIGSQLEKV

-821 LAEFALKDKE
+821 LAELAELAEFAQKDKE
-831 EREESLEKLKNSYKH
+831 EREEDLEKLKKSCH
-846 YEYYPVDNLYP
+846 D
-857 IKKYLGTAKDK
+857 
-868 ITIEKDGIWHVE
+868 
-880 DAQVNESYWV
+880 
-890 DPITHRK
+890 
-897 HYTRP
+897 TRP
-902 VLFKRGYLNI
+902 VLFRRGYLNI
-912 LKEGDWCYVRNIP
+912 LKEGDWCFVRNIP
-925 GLRDRPLRQ
+925 GLRNRPLRQ

-940 DNICVI
+940 DNLCVI
-946 NNKYLIEKSETDQWY
+946 KNTYLIEKSEPDQWY

-967 DDFSYFSVLACF
+967 DDFSYFSVLACY
-979 YESEYIKDD
+979 YESELIMDD

-997 GEGLKMTQEGFPYT
+997 GEGLKMTQEGMPYT
-1011 PLVIKT
+1011 PIVIKT
-1017 HKRSRWL
+1017 LKRRRWL

>member
-1 MKEIKLFDYQEDM
+1 MKNDIQLFD
-14 KERIEKALRLH
+14 
-25 RSVMAQMPTGTG
+25 
-37 KTYLLTAVIDSFV
+37 
-50 RANPIEKVWI
+50 
-60 VAHRRE
+60 
-66 LVSQIDETV
+66 
-75 RKFHSYS
+75 
-82 ASNTSSLLSSVKA
+82 
-95 MSIQWLMRYYDEIE
+95 
-109 EEPGMIVIDEA
+109 
-120 HHALA
+120 
-125 KTYKEMWERFPKAK
+125 
-139 FLGLTATPCRLN
+139 
-151 GKGFTDLFDV
+151 
-161 LVQSW
+161 
-166 GVPEFIS
+166 
-173 KGRLATYDFV
+173 
-183 SIKSDGVT
+183 
-191 QRLIDS
+191 
-197 LQKRGADGDY
+197 
-207 QNKEMDMLLNKK
+207 
-219 PSIERLYRSL
+219 
-229 EEYGKDRKGIVYAIN
+229 
-244 ISHAQK
+244 
-250 IAKLYQEDMVK
+250 YQEDMVK

-312 KDTLERFFS
+312 KDTLEKFFS
-321 SLKSTSIKVTSIQ
+321 SLKSTSIKVISIQ

-403 EKFIAEGR
+403 ERFIAEGR

-424 AAQLLIDSLQ
+424 AAQLQIDSLQ

-488 YYRENGIKAVAIS
+488 FYRENGIKAVAIS

-508 RQKLIERFKSSS
+508 RQELIERFKASS
-520 LSSSL
+520 LLSSL
-525 NSTSDDI
+525 NSTSDEI

-568 VGRGLRVAEGKE
+568 VGRGLRVAAGKDY
-580 FCVILD
+580 CVIQD

-620 CMQVYNHN
+620 CMQVNGHN

-645 NHERQQQLIMDTYGY
+645 SHEHQQRMIIDSYGY

-679 ILECQYKKIEVT
+679 ILDCQYKKIEVT

-704 GRKEWIDLQNRL
+704 GRKEWIDLRNRL

-727 MGIDFSTEDGKKLYP
+727 MGIDFCTEDGKKLYP
-742 RILSKYI
+742 RIQSKYI

-770 KHRFIPWDEPNKVYL
+770 KQRFIPWDEPNKVYMF
-785 YKEGEGN
+785 KAGEGN
-792 SRLYVDENEQYYVQK
+792 ARLYVDEDEQYYVQK
-807 NIGSLLEKV
+807 NIGSHLEKV

-821 LAEFALKDKE
+821 LAELAELAEFAQKDKE
-831 EREESLEKLKNSYKH
+831 EREEDLEKLKKSCH
-846 YEYYPVDNLYP
+846 D
-857 IKKYLGTAKDK
+857 
-868 ITIEKDGIWHVE
+868 
-880 DAQVNESYWV
+880 
-890 DPITHRK
+890 
-897 HYTRP
+897 TRP
-902 VLFKRGYLNI
+902 VLFRRGYLNI
-912 LKEGDWCYVRNIP
+912 LKEGDWCFVRNIP
-925 GLRDRPLRQ
+925 GLRNRPLRQ

-940 DNICVI
+940 DNLCVI
-946 NNKYLIEKSETDQWY
+946 KNTYLIEKSEPDQWY

-967 DDFSYFSVLACF
+967 DDFSYFSVLACY
-979 YESEYIKDD
+979 YESELIMDD

-997 GEGLKMTQEGFPYT
+997 GEGLKMTQEGMPYT
-1011 PLVIKT
+1011 PIVIKT
-1017 HKRSRWL
+1017 RKRRRW

>member
-1 MKEIKLFDYQEDM
+1 M
-14 KERIEKALRLH
+14 
-25 RSVMAQMPTGTG
+25 
-37 KTYLLTAVIDSFV
+37 SF
-50 RANPIEKVWI
+50 
-60 VAHRRE
+60 
-66 LVSQIDETV
+66 
-75 RKFHSYS
+75 
-82 ASNTSSLLSSVKA
+82 
-95 MSIQWLMRYYDEIE
+95 
-109 EEPGMIVIDEA
+109 
-120 HHALA
+120 
-125 KTYKEMWERFPKAK
+125 
-139 FLGLTATPCRLN
+139 
-151 GKGFTDLFDV
+151 
-161 LVQSW
+161 
-166 GVPEFIS
+166 
-173 KGRLATYDFV
+173 
-183 SIKSDGVT
+183 
-191 QRLIDS
+191 
-197 LQKRGADGDY
+197 
-207 QNKEMDMLLNKK
+207 
-219 PSIERLYRSL
+219 
-229 EEYGKDRKGIVYAIN
+229 
-244 ISHAQK
+244 
-250 IAKLYQEDMVK
+250 
-261 RVQEAFRH
+261 
-269 HDSVMVQMPTG
+269 
-280 TGKTYL
+280 
-286 LAALVGLFLKEEVWV
+286 
-301 VAHRRELVSQI
+301 
-312 KDTLERFFS
+312 
-321 SLKSTSIKVTSIQ
+321 
-334 WLSRHY
+334 
-340 GEMEEK
+340 
-346 PGLIVIDEAHHALAE
+346 
-361 TYAEVMNAYPKAKK
+361 
-375 LGLTATPY
+375 
-383 RLNGKGFTD
+383 
-392 LFDTLLCSWSM
+392 
-403 EKFIAEGR
+403 
-411 LSLYDYYSIKPDS
+411 YDYYSIKPDS

-508 RQKLIERFKSSS
+508 RQELIERFKSSS

-525 NSTSDDI
+525 NSTSGDI

-568 VGRGLRVAEGKE
+568 VGRGLRVAEGKDY
-580 FCVILD
+580 CVILD

-620 CMQVYNHN
+620 CMQVNSHN
-628 CRMDLMMD
+628 CRMDVLMD

-645 NHERQQQLIMDTYGY
+645 SHERQQWMIMDSYGY

-704 GRKEWIDLQNRL
+704 GRKEWIDLRNRL

-770 KHRFIPWDEPNKVYL
+770 KHRFIPWVEPNKVYM

-792 SRLYVDENEQYYVQK
+792 ARLYVDEDEQYYVQK
-807 NIGSLLEKV
+807 NIGSQLKEV

-821 LAEFALKDKE
+821 LAEFAQRDKE
-831 EREESLEKLKNSYKH
+831 ERKEGLEKLKNSYKH

-912 LKEGDWCYVRNIP
+912 LREGDWCYVRNIP
-925 GLRDRPLRQ
+925 GLRNRPLRQ

-979 YESEYIKDD
+979 YESEHIKDD

>member
-1 MKEIKLFDYQEDM
+1 MKNDIQLFD
-14 KERIEKALRLH
+14 
-25 RSVMAQMPTGTG
+25 
-37 KTYLLTAVIDSFV
+37 
-50 RANPIEKVWI
+50 
-60 VAHRRE
+60 
-66 LVSQIDETV
+66 
-75 RKFHSYS
+75 
-82 ASNTSSLLSSVKA
+82 
-95 MSIQWLMRYYDEIE
+95 
-109 EEPGMIVIDEA
+109 
-120 HHALA
+120 
-125 KTYKEMWERFPKAK
+125 
-139 FLGLTATPCRLN
+139 
-151 GKGFTDLFDV
+151 
-161 LVQSW
+161 
-166 GVPEFIS
+166 
-173 KGRLATYDFV
+173 
-183 SIKSDGVT
+183 
-191 QRLIDS
+191 
-197 LQKRGADGDY
+197 
-207 QNKEMDMLLNKK
+207 
-219 PSIERLYRSL
+219 
-229 EEYGKDRKGIVYAIN
+229 
-244 ISHAQK
+244 
-250 IAKLYQEDMVK
+250 YQEDMVK

-312 KDTLERFFS
+312 KDTLEKFFS
-321 SLKSTSIKVTSIQ
+321 SLKSTSIKVISIQ

-375 LGLTATPY
+375 LGLSATPY

-403 EKFIAEGR
+403 ERFIAEGR

-424 AAQLLIDSLQ
+424 AAQLQIDSLQ

-449 VMDVKPSLE
+449 VMDVKPSLK

-488 YYRENGIKAVAIS
+488 FYRENGIKAVAIS

-508 RQKLIERFKSSS
+508 RQELIERFKASS
-520 LSSSL
+520 LLSSL
-525 NSTSDDI
+525 NSTSDEI

-568 VGRGLRVAEGKE
+568 VGRGLRVAEEKDY
-580 FCVILD
+580 CVILD

-620 CMQVYNHN
+620 CMQVNGHN

-645 NHERQQQLIMDTYGY
+645 SHEHQQRMIIDSYGY

-679 ILECQYKKIEVT
+679 ILDCQYKKIEVT

-704 GRKEWIDLQNRL
+704 GRKEWIDLRNRL

-727 MGIDFSTEDGKKLYP
+727 MGIDFCTEDGKKLYP
-742 RILSKYI
+742 RIQSKYI

-770 KHRFIPWDEPNKVYL
+770 KQRFIPWDEPNKVYMF
-785 YKEGEGN
+785 KAGEGN
-792 SRLYVDENEQYYVQK
+792 ARLYVDEDEQYYVQK
-807 NIGSLLEKV
+807 NIGSHLEKV

-821 LAEFALKDKE
+821 LAELAELAEFAQKDKE
-831 EREESLEKLKNSYKH
+831 EREKDLEKLKKSCH
-846 YEYYPVDNLYP
+846 D
-857 IKKYLGTAKDK
+857 
-868 ITIEKDGIWHVE
+868 
-880 DAQVNESYWV
+880 
-890 DPITHRK
+890 
-897 HYTRP
+897 TRS
-902 VLFKRGYLNI
+902 VLFRRGYLNI
-912 LKEGDWCYVRNIP
+912 LKEGDWCFVRNIP
-925 GLRDRPLRQ
+925 GLRNRPLRQ

-940 DNICVI
+940 DNLCVI
-946 NNKYLIEKSETDQWY
+946 KNTYLIEKSEPDQWY

-967 DDFSYFSVLACF
+967 DDFSYFSVLACY
-979 YESEYIKDD
+979 YESELIMDD

-997 GEGLKMTQEGFPYT
+997 GEGLKMTQEGMPYT
-1011 PLVIKT
+1011 PIVIKT
-1017 HKRSRWL
+1017 RKRRRW

>member
-1 MKEIKLFDYQEDM
+1 MKNDIQLFD
-14 KERIEKALRLH
+14 
-25 RSVMAQMPTGTG
+25 
-37 KTYLLTAVIDSFV
+37 
-50 RANPIEKVWI
+50 
-60 VAHRRE
+60 
-66 LVSQIDETV
+66 
-75 RKFHSYS
+75 
-82 ASNTSSLLSSVKA
+82 
-95 MSIQWLMRYYDEIE
+95 
-109 EEPGMIVIDEA
+109 
-120 HHALA
+120 
-125 KTYKEMWERFPKAK
+125 
-139 FLGLTATPCRLN
+139 
-151 GKGFTDLFDV
+151 
-161 LVQSW
+161 
-166 GVPEFIS
+166 
-173 KGRLATYDFV
+173 
-183 SIKSDGVT
+183 
-191 QRLIDS
+191 
-197 LQKRGADGDY
+197 
-207 QNKEMDMLLNKK
+207 
-219 PSIERLYRSL
+219 
-229 EEYGKDRKGIVYAIN
+229 
-244 ISHAQK
+244 
-250 IAKLYQEDMVK
+250 YQEDMVK

-312 KDTLERFFS
+312 KDTLEKFFS
-321 SLKSTSIKVTSIQ
+321 SLKSTSIKVISIQ

-403 EKFIAEGR
+403 ERFIAEGR

-424 AAQLLIDSLQ
+424 AAQLQIDSLQ

-449 VMDVKPSLE
+449 VMDVKPSLK

-488 YYRENGIKAVAIS
+488 FYRENGIKAVAIS

-508 RQKLIERFKSSS
+508 RQELIERFKASS
-520 LSSSL
+520 LLSSL
-525 NSTSDDI
+525 NSTSDEI

-568 VGRGLRVAEGKE
+568 VGRGLRVAEEKDY
-580 FCVILD
+580 CVILD

-620 CMQVYNHN
+620 CMQVNGHN

-645 NHERQQQLIMDTYGY
+645 SHEHQQRMIIDSYGY

-704 GRKEWIDLQNRL
+704 GRKEWIDLRNRL

-727 MGIDFSTEDGKKLYP
+727 MGIDFCTEDGKKLYP
-742 RILSKYI
+742 RIQSKYI

-770 KHRFIPWDEPNKVYL
+770 KQRFIPWDEPNKVYMF
-785 YKEGEGN
+785 KAGEGN
-792 SRLYVDENEQYYVQK
+792 ARLYVDEDEQYYVQK
-807 NIGSLLEKV
+807 NIGSHLEKV

-821 LAEFALKDKE
+821 LAELAELAEFAQKDKE
-831 EREESLEKLKNSYKH
+831 EREEDLEKLKKSCH
-846 YEYYPVDNLYP
+846 D
-857 IKKYLGTAKDK
+857 
-868 ITIEKDGIWHVE
+868 
-880 DAQVNESYWV
+880 
-890 DPITHRK
+890 
-897 HYTRP
+897 TRP
-902 VLFKRGYLNI
+902 VLFRRGYLNI
-912 LKEGDWCYVRNIP
+912 LKEGDWCFVRNIP
-925 GLRDRPLRQ
+925 GLRNRPLRQ

-940 DNICVI
+940 DNLCVI
-946 NNKYLIEKSETDQWY
+946 KNTYLIEKSEPDQWY

-967 DDFSYFSVLACF
+967 DDFSYFSVLACY
-979 YESEYIKDD
+979 YESELIMDD

-997 GEGLKMTQEGFPYT
+997 GEGLKMTQEGMPYT
-1011 PLVIKT
+1011 PIVIKT
-1017 HKRSRWL
+1017 RKRRRW